1 MMNKQSQY
9 KLIDSQNWDTKNS
22 SIKFGQLY
30 GSSIG
35 LALAEDKMQ
44 TDVPSLVICPNS
56 ESAQVIAEEISYYN
70 QTDQIVE
77 VFPDLEILPYDLSS
91 PRRDVISKRSEILH
105 KLIKKEVNFLIVNAS
120 NLLWKLPPRDF
131 FNSVSQHI
139 EVGQS
144 FSIDEIK
151 EILKRSGFD
160 RVAVV
165 HDPGQYAVRGSIVDL
180 YSPSETHP
188 IRIDLG
194 DDHIDS
200 IRLFDNTSQLT
211 IKHISK
217 TWIIPASQF
226 PRDSKAIDFFKAN
239 MRNHFEGN
247 QMEWPLYNYIY
258 DDPENHGVY
267 SYLPLFYNTMSS
279 ILEFIDPSTRIF
291 LIDDFSSSLLSFEK
305 LINQRFNDYQL
316 DSQPIMHPNE
326 LFFNAKRVLD
336 DINQK
341 TPFTIQSEKFT
352 QTNKQRVIN
361 FGTQPL
367 LLETSDI
374 SLIID
379 KILQLIEKESI
390 SKVLISAPTKKK
402 QSLIKNY
409 FKSTSVSIGMTESWA
424 NFLNLKDGIYLTEKI
439 LGKGFLIKNQGLA
452 VIGEIDLFGQ
462 QTKRINKKYR
472 KQDPETIIENLKD
485 LQQGALVV
493 HRDYGIGKYDGLKK
507 LTIDDIESEFLCINY
522 AKGDLLQ
529 LPITQMEKV
538 SRYIGDSSDESLLSN
553 LGNDQWRKICKKAK
567 TKAQDMAA
575 ELLEL
580 YANRKLTPGKSQPI
594 NQQDYDAF
602 CSGFQFILTKD
613 QAKVIDQ
620 VLDDM
625 SSSSKMDRL
634 VCGDVGFGKTEV
646 ALRATFSAVMNGN
659 QVVLMVPTTLLAQ
672 QHYETFQER
681 FTEWP
686 INIELLSR
694 TQSPKKR
701 ETIINDLRLGQTD
714 IVIGTH
720 AVLSEK
726 ISYPTLGLIIVDEE
740 HRFGVRDKE
749 KLKKIRYGVDYLA
762 MTATPIPRTL
772 NMAIGEL
779 KDISMIATPPE
790 SRLPIKTYI
799 SRWEKNLIK
808 EAFQREINRGGQILF
823 VHNKIND
830 IENISEQLRNIFPDL
845 SIEIAHGQMRERKL
859 EQIMM
864 RFYNN
869 EFSVLL
875 ATTIIESGLDIPNA
889 NTIIINNANRFGLAQ
904 LHQLRG
910 RVGRSERQ
918 SYAYLLTPPKN
929 QISED
934 GLKRLEAIEAIEDL
948 GVGFIL
954 AMHDLEIRG
963 AGEILGDE
971 QSGQIQKIGFT
982 LYKDLLSEAVSSLKD
997 YGTPDES
1004 FFTTDINLN
1013 IPTLIPEDYMPDVHL
1028 RLIFYKRISSTD
1040 SDSQIK
1046 EIKHELMDRFGT
1058 VPEFTSNLLEVTK
1071 LKNKAN
1077 SIGIKRIKLNNQYGR
1092 IYFHSSTTIESD
1104 LLIQLIKENHDKF
1117 RLYPDQSLGFKGD
1130 FLVSIEKIKEI
1141 KELLNYLTSG
1151 QAPKSTH

>member
-1 MMNKQSQY
+1 MNKRSQIS
-9 KLIDSQNWDTKNS
+9 LINSQNWDTAS
-22 SIKFGQLY
+22 DSIKFGQLY

-35 LALAEDKMQ
+35 LALAENRMQ
-44 TDVPSLVICPNS
+44 TEVSSLVICPNS
-56 ESAQVIAEEISYYN
+56 EKAKIIADEISYFN
-70 QTDQIVE
+70 QTDQVVE
-77 VFPDLEILPYDLSS
+77 VFPDLEILPYDLSP
-91 PRRDVISKRSEILH
+91 PRRDIISKRSEILH
-105 KLIKKEVNFLIVNAS
+105 KLIKKEVNLLVLNAS
-120 NLLWKLPPRDF
+120 SLLWKLPPRDF
-131 FNSVSQHI
+131 FDSLSQQI
-139 EVGQS
+139 EVGES
-144 FSIDEIK
+144 LSINKIK

-165 HDPGQYAVRGSIVDL
+165 HDPGQYTVRGSIVDL
-180 YSPSETHP
+180 YSPSEIHP
-188 IRIDLG
+188 IRIDLD

-200 IRLFDNTSQLT
+200 IRLFDSASQLT
-211 IKHISK
+211 IKQIKS
-217 TWIIPASQF
+217 TWIIPANQF
-226 PRDSKAIDFFKAN
+226 PRDSKAIDLFKAN

-267 SYLPLFYNTMSS
+267 NYLPLFYNTMSS
-279 ILEFIDPSTRIF
+279 ILDFIDRSTRIF
-291 LIDDFSSSLLSFEK
+291 LIDDFSSSLLGFK
-305 LINQRFNDYQL
+305 HLIDQRFNDYQL
-316 DSQPIMHPNE
+316 DTQPIMQPNE
-326 LFFNAKRVLD
+326 LFFNAKKIINE
-336 DINQK
+336 INQK

-352 QTNKQRVIN
+352 STNKQQVIN
-361 FGTQPL
+361 FDTQPL

-379 KILQLIEKESI
+379 KILLLIEKESV

-409 FKSTSVSIGMTESWA
+409 FKSTSLSIDMAKNWTD
-424 NFLNLKDGIYLTEKI
+424 FLTQKDGIYLTEKI
-439 LGKGFLIKNQGLA
+439 LGKGFLIKSQGLA
-452 VIGEIDLFGQ
+452 VIGEIDLFGKL
-462 QTKRINKKYR
+462 TKKINKTYR

-485 LQQGALVV
+485 LQKGALVV
-493 HRDYGIGKYDGLKK
+493 HRDYGIGKYDGLKR
-507 LTIDDIESEFLCINY
+507 LLVDEIESEFLCINY

-553 LGNDQWRKICKKAK
+553 LGNNQWRKICKKAK
-567 TKAQDMAA
+567 AKAQDMAA
-575 ELLEL
+575 ELLEM
-580 YANRKLTPGKSQPI
+580 YANRKLTPGNSQPI
-594 NQQDYDAF
+594 NQQDYDVF
-602 CSGFQFILTKD
+602 CRGFQFILTGD

-625 SSSSKMDRL
+625 GSSRKMDRL

-646 ALRATFSAVMNGN
+646 ALRAAFSSVMNGN

-681 FTEWP
+681 FTDWP
-686 INIELLSR
+686 VNIELLSR
-694 TQSPKKR
+694 TQTLKKR
-701 ETIINDLRLGQTD
+701 DEIFETLRLGQTD

-720 AVLSEK
+720 AVLSER
-726 ISYPTLGLIIVDEE
+726 ISYPKLGLVIVDEE
-740 HRFGVRDKE
+740 HRFGVKDKE
-749 KLKKIRYGVDYLA
+749 RLKKIRYDVDYLA

-790 SRLPIKTYI
+790 SRLPIRTYI
-799 SRWEKNLIK
+799 SRWDRNLIK

-823 VHNKIND
+823 VHNKIAD
-830 IENISEQLRNIFPDL
+830 IENISEELKNIFPDL
-845 SIEIAHGQMRERKL
+845 SIEIAHGQMKEKRL

-869 EFSVLL
+869 KFSVLL

-929 QISED
+929 QITED

-982 LYKDLLSEAVSSLKD
+982 LYKDLLSEAVNSLKD
-997 YGTPDES
+997 FGTSDDP
-1004 FFTTDINLN
+1004 FFSTDINLN
-1013 IPTLIPEDYMPDVHL
+1013 LPTLIPEDYMPDVHL
-1028 RLIFYKRISSTD
+1028 RLIFYKRIASTD
-1040 SDSQIK
+1040 NDSQIK
-1046 EIKHELMDRFGT
+1046 EIKHELIDRFGAL
-1058 VPEFTSNLLEVTK
+1058 PEFTSNLLEVTK

-1077 SIGIKRIKLNNQYGR
+1077 LIGIERIKLNNQYGR
-1092 IYFHSSTTIESD
+1092 IYFHSSTPIESD
-1104 LLIQLIKENHDKF
+1104 LLIQLIKDNHDKF

-1130 FLVSIEKIKEI
+1130 FQVSIDKIKEI
-1141 KELLNYLTSG
+1141 QGLLKHLTSG

>member
-1 MMNKQSQY
+1 MNKRSQIS
-9 KLIDSQNWDTKNS
+9 LINSQNWDTAS
-22 SIKFGQLY
+22 DSIKFGQLY

-35 LALAEDKMQ
+35 LALAENRMQ
-44 TDVPSLVICPNS
+44 TEVSSLVICPNS
-56 ESAQVIAEEISYYN
+56 EKAKIIADEISYFN
-70 QTDQIVE
+70 QTDQVVE
-77 VFPDLEILPYDLSS
+77 VFPDLEILPYDLSP
-91 PRRDVISKRSEILH
+91 PRRDIISKRSEILH
-105 KLIKKEVNFLIVNAS
+105 KLIKKEVNLLVLNAS
-120 NLLWKLPPRDF
+120 SLLWKLPPRDF
-131 FNSVSQHI
+131 FDSLSQQI

-144 FSIDEIK
+144 LSINKIK

-165 HDPGQYAVRGSIVDL
+165 HDPGQYTVRGSIVDL
-180 YSPSETHP
+180 YSPSEIHP
-188 IRIDLG
+188 IRIDLD

-200 IRLFDNTSQLT
+200 IRLFDSASQLT
-211 IKHISK
+211 IKQIKS
-217 TWIIPASQF
+217 TWIIPANQF
-226 PRDSKAIDFFKAN
+226 PRDSKAIDLFKAN

-247 QMEWPLYNYIY
+247 QMEWPLYNCIY

-267 SYLPLFYNTMSS
+267 NYLPLFYNTMSS
-279 ILEFIDPSTRIF
+279 ILDFIDRSTRIF
-291 LIDDFSSSLLSFEK
+291 LIDDFSSSLLGFK
-305 LINQRFNDYQL
+305 HLIDQRFNDYQL
-316 DSQPIMHPNE
+316 DTQPIMQPNE
-326 LFFNAKRVLD
+326 LFFNAKKIINE
-336 DINQK
+336 INQK

-352 QTNKQRVIN
+352 STNKQQVIN
-361 FGTQPL
+361 FDTQPL

-379 KILQLIEKESI
+379 KILLLIEKESV

-409 FKSTSVSIGMTESWA
+409 FKSTSLSIDMAKNWTD
-424 NFLNLKDGIYLTEKI
+424 FLTQKDGIYLTEKI
-439 LGKGFLIKNQGLA
+439 LGKGFLIKSQGLA
-452 VIGEIDLFGQ
+452 VIGEIDLFGKL
-462 QTKRINKKYR
+462 TKKINKTYR

-485 LQQGALVV
+485 LQKGALVV
-493 HRDYGIGKYDGLKK
+493 HRDYGIGKYDGLKR
-507 LTIDDIESEFLCINY
+507 LLVDEIESEFLCINY

-553 LGNDQWRKICKKAK
+553 LGNNQWRKICKKAK
-567 TKAQDMAA
+567 AKAQDMAA
-575 ELLEL
+575 ELLEM
-580 YANRKLTPGKSQPI
+580 YANRKLTPGNSQPI
-594 NQQDYDAF
+594 NQQDYDVF
-602 CSGFQFILTKD
+602 CRGFQFILTGD

-625 SSSSKMDRL
+625 GSSRKMDRL

-646 ALRATFSAVMNGN
+646 ALRAAFSSVMNGN

-672 QHYETFQER
+672 QHYYTFQER
-681 FTEWP
+681 FTDWP
-686 INIELLSR
+686 VNIELLSR
-694 TQSPKKR
+694 TQTLKKR
-701 ETIINDLRLGQTD
+701 DEIFETLRLGQTD

-720 AVLSEK
+720 AVLSER
-726 ISYPTLGLIIVDEE
+726 ISYPKLGLVIVDEE
-740 HRFGVRDKE
+740 HRFGVKDKE
-749 KLKKIRYGVDYLA
+749 RLKKIRYDVDYLA

-790 SRLPIKTYI
+790 SRLPIRTYI
-799 SRWEKNLIK
+799 SRWDRNLIK

-823 VHNKIND
+823 VHNKIAD
-830 IENISEQLRNIFPDL
+830 IENISEELKNIFPDL
-845 SIEIAHGQMRERKL
+845 SIEIAHGQMKEKRL

-869 EFSVLL
+869 KFSVLL

-889 NTIIINNANRFGLAQ
+889 NTIIINHANRFGLAQ

-929 QISED
+929 QITED

-982 LYKDLLSEAVSSLKD
+982 LYKDLLSEAVNSLKD
-997 YGTPDES
+997 FRTSDDP
-1004 FFTTDINLN
+1004 FFSTDINLN
-1013 IPTLIPEDYMPDVHL
+1013 LPTLIPEDYMPDVHL
-1028 RLIFYKRISSTD
+1028 RLIFYKRIASTD
-1040 SDSQIK
+1040 NDSQIK
-1046 EIKHELMDRFGT
+1046 EIKHELIDRFGAL
-1058 VPEFTSNLLEVTK
+1058 PEFTSNLLEVTK

-1077 SIGIKRIKLNNQYGR
+1077 LIGIERIKLNNQYGR
-1092 IYFHSSTTIESD
+1092 IYFHSSTPIESD
-1104 LLIQLIKENHDKF
+1104 LLIQLIKDNHDKF

-1130 FLVSIEKIKEI
+1130 FQVSIDKIKEI
-1141 KELLNYLTSG
+1141 QGLLKHLTSG
-1151 QAPKSTH
+1151 QAPQSTH

>member
-1 MMNKQSQY
+1 MNKRSQIS
-9 KLIDSQNWDTKNS
+9 LINSQNWDTAS
-22 SIKFGQLY
+22 DSIKFGQLY

-35 LALAEDKMQ
+35 LALAENRMQ
-44 TDVPSLVICPNS
+44 TEVSSLVICPNS
-56 ESAQVIAEEISYYN
+56 EKAKIIADEISYFN
-70 QTDQIVE
+70 QTDQVVE
-77 VFPDLEILPYDLSS
+77 VFPDLEILPYDLSP
-91 PRRDVISKRSEILH
+91 PRRDIISKRSEILH
-105 KLIKKEVNFLIVNAS
+105 KLIKKEVNLLVLNAS
-120 NLLWKLPPRDF
+120 SLLWKLPPRDF
-131 FNSVSQHI
+131 FDSLSQQI

-144 FSIDEIK
+144 LSINKIK

-165 HDPGQYAVRGSIVDL
+165 HDPGQYTVRGSIVDL
-180 YSPSETHP
+180 YSPSEIHP
-188 IRIDLG
+188 IRIDLD

-200 IRLFDNTSQLT
+200 IRLFDSASQLT
-211 IKHISK
+211 IKQIKS
-217 TWIIPASQF
+217 TWIIPANQF
-226 PRDSKAIDFFKAN
+226 PRDSKAIDLFKAN

-267 SYLPLFYNTMSS
+267 NYLPLFYNTMSS
-279 ILEFIDPSTRIF
+279 ILDFIDRSTRIF
-291 LIDDFSSSLLSFEK
+291 LIDDFSSSLLGFK
-305 LINQRFNDYQL
+305 HLIDQRFNDYQL
-316 DSQPIMHPNE
+316 DTQPIMQPNE
-326 LFFNAKRVLD
+326 LFFNAKKIINE
-336 DINQK
+336 INQK

-352 QTNKQRVIN
+352 STNKQQVIN
-361 FGTQPL
+361 FDTQPL

-379 KILQLIEKESI
+379 KILLLIEKESV

-409 FKSTSVSIGMTESWA
+409 FKSTSLSINMAKNWTD
-424 NFLNLKDGIYLTEKI
+424 FLTQKDGIYLTEKI
-439 LGKGFLIKNQGLA
+439 LGKGFLIKSQGLA
-452 VIGEIDLFGQ
+452 VIGEIDLFGKL
-462 QTKRINKKYR
+462 TKKINKTYR

-485 LQQGALVV
+485 LQKRALVV
-493 HRDYGIGKYDGLKK
+493 HRDYGIGKYNGLKR
-507 LTIDDIESEFLCINY
+507 LLVDEIESEFLCINY

-553 LGNDQWRKICKKAK
+553 LGNNQWRKICKKAK
-567 TKAQDMAA
+567 AKAQDMAA
-575 ELLEL
+575 ELLEM
-580 YANRKLTPGKSQPI
+580 YANRKLTPGNSQPI
-594 NQQDYDAF
+594 NQQDYDVF
-602 CSGFQFILTKD
+602 CRGFQFILTGD

-625 SSSSKMDRL
+625 GSSRKMDRL

-646 ALRATFSAVMNGN
+646 ALRAAFSSVMNGN

-681 FTEWP
+681 FTDWP
-686 INIELLSR
+686 VNIELLSR
-694 TQSPKKR
+694 TQTLKKR
-701 ETIINDLRLGQTD
+701 DEIFETLRLGQTD

-720 AVLSEK
+720 AVLSER
-726 ISYPTLGLIIVDEE
+726 ISYPKLGLVIVDEE
-740 HRFGVRDKE
+740 HRFGVKDKE
-749 KLKKIRYGVDYLA
+749 RLKKIRYDVDYLA

-790 SRLPIKTYI
+790 SRLPIRTYI
-799 SRWEKNLIK
+799 SRWDRNLIK

-823 VHNKIND
+823 VHNKIAD
-830 IENISEQLRNIFPDL
+830 IENISEELKNIFPDL
-845 SIEIAHGQMRERKL
+845 SIEIAHGQMKEKRL

-869 EFSVLL
+869 KFSVLL

-929 QISED
+929 QITED

-982 LYKDLLSEAVSSLKD
+982 LYKDLLSEAVNSLKD
-997 YGTPDES
+997 FGTSDDP
-1004 FFTTDINLN
+1004 FFSTDINLN
-1013 IPTLIPEDYMPDVHL
+1013 LPTLIPEDYMPDVHL
-1028 RLIFYKRISSTD
+1028 RLIFYKRIASTD
-1040 SDSQIK
+1040 NDSQIK
-1046 EIKHELMDRFGT
+1046 EIKHELIDRFGAL
-1058 VPEFTSNLLEVTK
+1058 PEFTSNLLEVTK

-1077 SIGIKRIKLNNQYGR
+1077 LIGIERIKLNNQYGR
-1092 IYFHSSTTIESD
+1092 IYFHSSTPIESD
-1104 LLIQLIKENHDKF
+1104 LLIQLIKDNHDKF

-1130 FLVSIEKIKEI
+1130 FQVSIDKIKEI
-1141 KELLNYLTSG
+1141 QGLLKHLTSG
-1151 QAPKSTH
+1151 QAPQSTH

>member
-1 MMNKQSQY
+1 MNKRSQIS
-9 KLIDSQNWDTKNS
+9 LINSQNWDTAS
-22 SIKFGQLY
+22 DSIKFGQLY

-35 LALAEDKMQ
+35 LALAENRMQ
-44 TDVPSLVICPNS
+44 TEVSSLVICPNS
-56 ESAQVIAEEISYYN
+56 EKAKIIADEISYFN
-70 QTDQIVE
+70 QTDQVVE
-77 VFPDLEILPYDLSS
+77 VFPDLEILPYDLSP
-91 PRRDVISKRSEILH
+91 PRRDIISKRSEILH
-105 KLIKKEVNFLIVNAS
+105 KLIKKEVNLLVLNAS
-120 NLLWKLPPRDF
+120 SLLWKLPPRDF
-131 FNSVSQHI
+131 FDSLSQQI

-144 FSIDEIK
+144 LSINKIK

-165 HDPGQYAVRGSIVDL
+165 HDPGQYTVRGSIVDL
-180 YSPSETHP
+180 YSPSEIHP
-188 IRIDLG
+188 IRIDLD

-200 IRLFDNTSQLT
+200 IRLFDSASQLT
-211 IKHISK
+211 IKQIKS
-217 TWIIPASQF
+217 TWIIPANQF
-226 PRDSKAIDFFKAN
+226 PRDSKAIDLFKAN

-267 SYLPLFYNTMSS
+267 NYLPLFYNTMSS
-279 ILEFIDPSTRIF
+279 ILDFIDRSTRIF
-291 LIDDFSSSLLSFEK
+291 LIDDFSSSLLGFK
-305 LINQRFNDYQL
+305 HLIDQRFNDYQL
-316 DSQPIMHPNE
+316 DTQPIMQPNE
-326 LFFNAKRVLD
+326 LFFNAKKIINE
-336 DINQK
+336 INQK

-352 QTNKQRVIN
+352 STNKQQVIN
-361 FGTQPL
+361 FDTQPL

-379 KILQLIEKESI
+379 KILLLIEKESV

-409 FKSTSVSIGMTESWA
+409 FKSTSLSIDMAKNWTD
-424 NFLNLKDGIYLTEKI
+424 FLTQKDGIYLTEKI
-439 LGKGFLIKNQGLA
+439 LGKGFLIKSQGLA
-452 VIGEIDLFGQ
+452 VIGEIDLFGKL
-462 QTKRINKKYR
+462 TKKINKTYR

-485 LQQGALVV
+485 LQKGALVV
-493 HRDYGIGKYDGLKK
+493 HRDYGIGKYDGLKR
-507 LTIDDIESEFLCINY
+507 LLVDEIESEFLCINY

-553 LGNDQWRKICKKAK
+553 LGNNQWRKICKKAK
-567 TKAQDMAA
+567 AKAQDMAA
-575 ELLEL
+575 ELLEM
-580 YANRKLTPGKSQPI
+580 YANRKLTPGNSQPI
-594 NQQDYDAF
+594 NQQDYDVF
-602 CSGFQFILTKD
+602 CRGFQFILTGD

-625 SSSSKMDRL
+625 GSSRKMDRL

-646 ALRATFSAVMNGN
+646 ALRAAFSSVMNGN

-681 FTEWP
+681 FTDWP
-686 INIELLSR
+686 VNIELLSR
-694 TQSPKKR
+694 TQTLKKR
-701 ETIINDLRLGQTD
+701 DEIFETLRLGQTD

-720 AVLSEK
+720 AVLSER
-726 ISYPTLGLIIVDEE
+726 ISYPKLGLVIVDEE
-740 HRFGVRDKE
+740 HRFGVKDKE
-749 KLKKIRYGVDYLA
+749 RLKKIRYDVDYLA

-790 SRLPIKTYI
+790 SRLPIRTYI
-799 SRWEKNLIK
+799 SRWDRNLIK

-823 VHNKIND
+823 VHNKIAD
-830 IENISEQLRNIFPDL
+830 IENISEELKNIFPDL
-845 SIEIAHGQMRERKL
+845 SIEVAHGQMKEKRL

-869 EFSVLL
+869 KFSVLL

-929 QISED
+929 QITED

-982 LYKDLLSEAVSSLKD
+982 LYKDLLSEAVNSLKD
-997 YGTPDES
+997 FGTSDDP
-1004 FFTTDINLN
+1004 FFSTDINLN
-1013 IPTLIPEDYMPDVHL
+1013 LPTLIPEDYMPDVHL
-1028 RLIFYKRISSTD
+1028 RLIFYKRIASTD
-1040 SDSQIK
+1040 NDSQIK
-1046 EIKHELMDRFGT
+1046 EIKHELIDRFGAL
-1058 VPEFTSNLLEVTK
+1058 PEFTSNLLEVTK

-1077 SIGIKRIKLNNQYGR
+1077 LIGIERIKLNNQYGR
-1092 IYFHSSTTIESD
+1092 IYFHSSTPIESD
-1104 LLIQLIKENHDKF
+1104 LLIQLIKDNHDKF

-1130 FLVSIEKIKEI
+1130 FQVSIDKIKEI
-1141 KELLNYLTSG
+1141 QGLLKHLTSG
-1151 QAPKSTH
+1151 QAPQSTH

>member
-1 MMNKQSQY
+1 MNKRSQIS
-9 KLIDSQNWDTKNS
+9 LINSQNWDTAS
-22 SIKFGQLY
+22 DSIKFGQLY

-35 LALAEDKMQ
+35 LALAENRMQ
-44 TDVPSLVICPNS
+44 TEVSSLVICPNS
-56 ESAQVIAEEISYYN
+56 EKAKIIADEISYFN
-70 QTDQIVE
+70 QTDQVVE
-77 VFPDLEILPYDLSS
+77 VFPDLEILPYDLSP
-91 PRRDVISKRSEILH
+91 PRRDIISKRSEILH
-105 KLIKKEVNFLIVNAS
+105 KLIKKEVNLLVLNAS
-120 NLLWKLPPRDF
+120 SLLWKLPPRDF
-131 FNSVSQHI
+131 FDSLSQQI

-144 FSIDEIK
+144 LSINKIK
-151 EILKRSGFD
+151 EILKRSGFE

-165 HDPGQYAVRGSIVDL
+165 HDPGQYTVRGSIVDL
-180 YSPSETHP
+180 YSPSEIHP
-188 IRIDLG
+188 IRIDLD

-200 IRLFDNTSQLT
+200 IRLFDSASQLT
-211 IKHISK
+211 IKQIKS
-217 TWIIPASQF
+217 TWIIPANQF
-226 PRDSKAIDFFKAN
+226 PRDSKAIDLFKAN

-267 SYLPLFYNTMSS
+267 NYLPLFYNTMSS
-279 ILEFIDPSTRIF
+279 ILDFIDRSTRIF
-291 LIDDFSSSLLSFEK
+291 LIDDFSSSLLGFK
-305 LINQRFNDYQL
+305 HLIDQRFNDYQL
-316 DSQPIMHPNE
+316 DTQPIMQPNE
-326 LFFNAKRVLD
+326 LFFNAKKIINE
-336 DINQK
+336 INQK

-352 QTNKQRVIN
+352 STNKQQVIN
-361 FGTQPL
+361 FDTQPL

-379 KILQLIEKESI
+379 KILLLIEKESV

-402 QSLIKNY
+402 QSLIRNY
-409 FKSTSVSIGMTESWA
+409 FKSTSLSIDMAKNWTD
-424 NFLNLKDGIYLTEKI
+424 FLTQKDGIYLTEKI
-439 LGKGFLIKNQGLA
+439 LGKGFLIKSQGLA
-452 VIGEIDLFGQ
+452 VIGEIDLFGKL
-462 QTKRINKKYR
+462 TKKINKTYR

-485 LQQGALVV
+485 LQKGALVV
-493 HRDYGIGKYDGLKK
+493 HRDYGIGKYDGLKR
-507 LTIDDIESEFLCINY
+507 LLVDEIESEFLCINY

-553 LGNDQWRKICKKAK
+553 LGNNQWRKICKKAK
-567 TKAQDMAA
+567 AKAQDMAA
-575 ELLEL
+575 ELLEM
-580 YANRKLTPGKSQPI
+580 YANRKLTPGNSQPI
-594 NQQDYDAF
+594 NQQDYDIF
-602 CSGFQFILTKD
+602 CRGFQFILTGD

-625 SSSSKMDRL
+625 GSSRKMDRL

-646 ALRATFSAVMNGN
+646 ALRAAFSSVMNGN

-681 FTEWP
+681 FTDWP
-686 INIELLSR
+686 VNIELLSR
-694 TQSPKKR
+694 TQTLKKR
-701 ETIINDLRLGQTD
+701 DEIFETLRLGQTD

-720 AVLSEK
+720 AVLSER
-726 ISYPTLGLIIVDEE
+726 ISYPKLGLVIVDEE
-740 HRFGVRDKE
+740 HRFGVKDKE
-749 KLKKIRYGVDYLA
+749 RLKKIRYDVDYLA

-790 SRLPIKTYI
+790 SRLPIRTYI
-799 SRWEKNLIK
+799 SRWDRNLIK

-823 VHNKIND
+823 VHNKIAD
-830 IENISEQLRNIFPDL
+830 IENISEELKNIFPDL
-845 SIEIAHGQMRERKL
+845 SIEIAHGQMKEKRL

-869 EFSVLL
+869 KFSVLL

-929 QISED
+929 QITED

-982 LYKDLLSEAVSSLKD
+982 LYKDLLSEAVNSLKD
-997 YGTPDES
+997 FGTSDDP
-1004 FFTTDINLN
+1004 FFSTDINLN
-1013 IPTLIPEDYMPDVHL
+1013 LPTLIPEDYMPDVHL
-1028 RLIFYKRISSTD
+1028 RLIFYKRIASTD
-1040 SDSQIK
+1040 NDSQIK
-1046 EIKHELMDRFGT
+1046 EIKHELIDRFGAL
-1058 VPEFTSNLLEVTK
+1058 PEFTSNLLEVTK

-1077 SIGIKRIKLNNQYGR
+1077 LIGIERIKLNNQYGR
-1092 IYFHSSTTIESD
+1092 IYFHSSTPIESD
-1104 LLIQLIKENHDKF
+1104 LLIQLIKDNHDKF

-1130 FLVSIEKIKEI
+1130 FQVSIDKIKEI
-1141 KELLNYLTSG
+1141 QGLLKHLTSG
-1151 QAPKSTH
+1151 QAPQSTH

>member
-1 MMNKQSQY
+1 MNKRSQIS
-9 KLIDSQNWDTKNS
+9 LINSQNWDTAS
-22 SIKFGQLY
+22 DSIKFGQLY

-35 LALAEDKMQ
+35 LALAENRMQ
-44 TDVPSLVICPNS
+44 TEVSSLVICPNS
-56 ESAQVIAEEISYYN
+56 EKAKIIADEISYFN
-70 QTDQIVE
+70 QTDQVVE
-77 VFPDLEILPYDLSS
+77 VFPDLEILPYDLSP
-91 PRRDVISKRSEILH
+91 PRRDIISKRSEILH
-105 KLIKKEVNFLIVNAS
+105 KLIKKEVNLLVLNAS
-120 NLLWKLPPRDF
+120 SLLWKLPPRDF
-131 FNSVSQHI
+131 FDSLSQQI
-139 EVGQS
+139 EVGES
-144 FSIDEIK
+144 LSINKIK

-165 HDPGQYAVRGSIVDL
+165 HDPGQYTVRGSIVDL
-180 YSPSETHP
+180 YSPSEIHP
-188 IRIDLG
+188 IRIDLD

-200 IRLFDNTSQLT
+200 IRLFDSASQLT
-211 IKHISK
+211 IKQIKS
-217 TWIIPASQF
+217 TWIIPANQF
-226 PRDSKAIDFFKAN
+226 PRDSKAIDLFKAN

-267 SYLPLFYNTMSS
+267 NYLPLFYNTMSS
-279 ILEFIDPSTRIF
+279 ILDFIDRSTRIF
-291 LIDDFSSSLLSFEK
+291 LIDDFSSSLLGFK
-305 LINQRFNDYQL
+305 HLIDQRFNDYQL
-316 DSQPIMHPNE
+316 DTQPIMQPNE
-326 LFFNAKRVLD
+326 LFFNAKKIINE
-336 DINQK
+336 INQK

-352 QTNKQRVIN
+352 STNKQQVIN
-361 FGTQPL
+361 FDTQPL

-379 KILQLIEKESI
+379 KILLLIEKESV

-402 QSLIKNY
+402 QSLIRNY
-409 FKSTSVSIGMTESWA
+409 FKSTSLSIDMAKNWTD
-424 NFLNLKDGIYLTEKI
+424 FLTQKDGIYLTEKI
-439 LGKGFLIKNQGLA
+439 LGKGFLIKSQGLA
-452 VIGEIDLFGQ
+452 VIGEVDLFGKL
-462 QTKRINKKYR
+462 TKKINKTYR

-485 LQQGALVV
+485 LQKGALVV
-493 HRDYGIGKYDGLKK
+493 HRDYGIGKYDGLKR
-507 LTIDDIESEFLCINY
+507 LLVDEIESEFLCINY

-553 LGNDQWRKICKKAK
+553 LGNNQWRKICKKAK
-567 TKAQDMAA
+567 AKAQDMAA
-575 ELLEL
+575 ELLEM
-580 YANRKLTPGKSQPI
+580 YANRKLTPGNSQPI
-594 NQQDYDAF
+594 NQQDYDIF
-602 CSGFQFILTKD
+602 CRGFQFILTGD

-625 SSSSKMDRL
+625 GSSRKMDRL

-646 ALRATFSAVMNGN
+646 ALRAAFSSVMNGN

-681 FTEWP
+681 FTDWP
-686 INIELLSR
+686 VNIELLSR
-694 TQSPKKR
+694 TQTLKKR
-701 ETIINDLRLGQTD
+701 DEIFETLRLGQTD

-720 AVLSEK
+720 AVLSER
-726 ISYPTLGLIIVDEE
+726 ISYPKLGLVIVDEE
-740 HRFGVRDKE
+740 HRFGVKDKE
-749 KLKKIRYGVDYLA
+749 RLKKIRYDVDYLA

-790 SRLPIKTYI
+790 SRLPIRTYI
-799 SRWEKNLIK
+799 SRWDRNLIK

-823 VHNKIND
+823 VHNKIAD
-830 IENISEQLRNIFPDL
+830 IENISEELKNIFPDL
-845 SIEIAHGQMRERKL
+845 SIEIAHGQMKEKRL

-869 EFSVLL
+869 KFSVLL

-889 NTIIINNANRFGLAQ
+889 NTIIINHANRFGLAQ

-929 QISED
+929 QITED

-982 LYKDLLSEAVSSLKD
+982 LYKDLLSEAVNSLKD
-997 YGTPDES
+997 FGTSDDP
-1004 FFTTDINLN
+1004 FFSTDINLN
-1013 IPTLIPEDYMPDVHL
+1013 LPTLIPEDYMPDVHL
-1028 RLIFYKRISSTD
+1028 RLIFYKRIASTD
-1040 SDSQIK
+1040 NDSQIK
-1046 EIKHELMDRFGT
+1046 EIKHELIDRFGAL
-1058 VPEFTSNLLEVTK
+1058 PEFTSNLLEVTK

-1077 SIGIKRIKLNNQYGR
+1077 LIGIERIKLNNQYGR
-1092 IYFHSSTTIESD
+1092 IYFHSSTPIESD
-1104 LLIQLIKENHDKF
+1104 LLIQLIKDNHDKF

-1130 FLVSIEKIKEI
+1130 FQVSIDKIKEI
-1141 KELLNYLTSG
+1141 QGLLKHLTSG
-1151 QAPKSTH
+1151 QAPQSTH

>member
-1 MMNKQSQY
+1 
-9 KLIDSQNWDTKNS
+9 
-22 SIKFGQLY
+22 
-30 GSSIG
+30 
-35 LALAEDKMQ
+35 
-44 TDVPSLVICPNS
+44 
-56 ESAQVIAEEISYYN
+56 
-70 QTDQIVE
+70 
-77 VFPDLEILPYDLSS
+77 
-91 PRRDVISKRSEILH
+91 
-105 KLIKKEVNFLIVNAS
+105 
-120 NLLWKLPPRDF
+120 
-131 FNSVSQHI
+131 
-139 EVGQS
+139 
-144 FSIDEIK
+144 
-151 EILKRSGFD
+151 
-160 RVAVV
+160 
-165 HDPGQYAVRGSIVDL
+165 
-180 YSPSETHP
+180 
-188 IRIDLG
+188 
-194 DDHIDS
+194 
-200 IRLFDNTSQLT
+200 
-211 IKHISK
+211 
-217 TWIIPASQF
+217 
-226 PRDSKAIDFFKAN
+226 
-239 MRNHFEGN
+239 
-247 QMEWPLYNYIY
+247 
-258 DDPENHGVY
+258 
-267 SYLPLFYNTMSS
+267 
-279 ILEFIDPSTRIF
+279 
-291 LIDDFSSSLLSFEK
+291 
-305 LINQRFNDYQL
+305 
-316 DSQPIMHPNE
+316 
-326 LFFNAKRVLD
+326 
-336 DINQK
+336 
-341 TPFTIQSEKFT
+341 
-352 QTNKQRVIN
+352 
-361 FGTQPL
+361 
-367 LLETSDI
+367 
-374 SLIID
+374 
-379 KILQLIEKESI
+379 
-390 SKVLISAPTKKK
+390 
-402 QSLIKNY
+402 
-409 FKSTSVSIGMTESWA
+409 
-424 NFLNLKDGIYLTEKI
+424 
-439 LGKGFLIKNQGLA
+439 
-452 VIGEIDLFGQ
+452 
-462 QTKRINKKYR
+462 
-472 KQDPETIIENLKD
+472 
-485 LQQGALVV
+485 
-493 HRDYGIGKYDGLKK
+493 
-507 LTIDDIESEFLCINY
+507 
-522 AKGDLLQ
+522 
-529 LPITQMEKV
+529 
-538 SRYIGDSSDESLLSN
+538 
-553 LGNDQWRKICKKAK
+553 
-567 TKAQDMAA
+567 
-575 ELLEL
+575 
-580 YANRKLTPGKSQPI
+580 
-594 NQQDYDAF
+594 
-602 CSGFQFILTKD
+602 
-613 QAKVIDQ
+613 
-620 VLDDM
+620 
-625 SSSSKMDRL
+625 
-634 VCGDVGFGKTEV
+634 
-646 ALRATFSAVMNGN
+646 
-659 QVVLMVPTTLLAQ
+659 
-672 QHYETFQER
+672 
-681 FTEWP
+681 
-686 INIELLSR
+686 
-694 TQSPKKR
+694 
-701 ETIINDLRLGQTD
+701 
-714 IVIGTH
+714 
-720 AVLSEK
+720 
-726 ISYPTLGLIIVDEE
+726 
-740 HRFGVRDKE
+740 
-749 KLKKIRYGVDYLA
+749 
-762 MTATPIPRTL
+762 
-772 NMAIGEL
+772 
-779 KDISMIATPPE
+779 MIATPPE

>member
-1 MMNKQSQY
+1 MNKRSQIS
-9 KLIDSQNWDTKNS
+9 LINSQNWDTAS
-22 SIKFGQLY
+22 DSIKFGQLY

-35 LALAEDKMQ
+35 LALAENRMQ
-44 TDVPSLVICPNS
+44 TEVSSLVICPNS
-56 ESAQVIAEEISYYN
+56 EKAKIIADEISYFN
-70 QTDQIVE
+70 QTDQVVE
-77 VFPDLEILPYDLSS
+77 VFPDLEILPYDLSP
-91 PRRDVISKRSEILH
+91 PRRDIISKRSEILH
-105 KLIKKEVNFLIVNAS
+105 KLIKKEVNLLVLNAS
-120 NLLWKLPPRDF
+120 SLLWKLPPRDF
-131 FNSVSQHI
+131 FDSLSQQI

-144 FSIDEIK
+144 LSINKIK
-151 EILKRSGFD
+151 EILKRSGFE

-165 HDPGQYAVRGSIVDL
+165 HDPGQYTVRGSIVDL
-180 YSPSETHP
+180 YSPSEIHP
-188 IRIDLG
+188 IRIDLD

-200 IRLFDNTSQLT
+200 IRLFDSASQLT
-211 IKHISK
+211 IKQIKS
-217 TWIIPASQF
+217 TWIIPANQF
-226 PRDSKAIDFFKAN
+226 PRDSKAIDLFKAN

-267 SYLPLFYNTMSS
+267 NYLPLFYNTMSS
-279 ILEFIDPSTRIF
+279 ILDFIDRSTRIF
-291 LIDDFSSSLLSFEK
+291 LIDDFSSSLLGFK
-305 LINQRFNDYQL
+305 HLIDQRFNDYQL
-316 DSQPIMHPNE
+316 DTQPIMQPNE
-326 LFFNAKRVLD
+326 LFFNAKKIINE
-336 DINQK
+336 INQK

-352 QTNKQRVIN
+352 GTNKQQVIN
-361 FGTQPL
+361 FDTQPL

-379 KILQLIEKESI
+379 KILLLIEKESV

-409 FKSTSVSIGMTESWA
+409 FKSTSLSINMVKNWTD
-424 NFLNLKDGIYLTEKI
+424 FLTQKDGIYLTEKI
-439 LGKGFLIKNQGLA
+439 LGKGFLIKSQGLA
-452 VIGEIDLFGQ
+452 VIGEIDLFGKL
-462 QTKRINKKYR
+462 TKKINKTYR

-485 LQQGALVV
+485 LQKGALVV
-493 HRDYGIGKYDGLKK
+493 HRDYGIGKYDGLKR
-507 LTIDDIESEFLCINY
+507 LLVDEIESEFLCINY

-553 LGNDQWRKICKKAK
+553 LGNNQWRKICKKAK
-567 TKAQDMAA
+567 AKAQDMAA
-575 ELLEL
+575 ELLEM
-580 YANRKLTPGKSQPI
+580 YANRKLTPGNSQPI
-594 NQQDYDAF
+594 NQQDYDIF
-602 CSGFQFILTKD
+602 CRGFQFILTGD

-625 SSSSKMDRL
+625 GSSRKMDRL

-646 ALRATFSAVMNGN
+646 ALRAAFSSVMNGN

-681 FTEWP
+681 FTDWP
-686 INIELLSR
+686 VNIELLSR
-694 TQSPKKR
+694 TQTLKKR
-701 ETIINDLRLGQTD
+701 DEIFETLRLGQTD

-720 AVLSEK
+720 AVLSER
-726 ISYPTLGLIIVDEE
+726 ISYPKLGLVIVDEE
-740 HRFGVRDKE
+740 HRFGVKDKE
-749 KLKKIRYGVDYLA
+749 RLKKIRYDVDYLA

-790 SRLPIKTYI
+790 SRLPIRTYI
-799 SRWEKNLIK
+799 SRWDRNLIK

-823 VHNKIND
+823 VHNKIAD
-830 IENISEQLRNIFPDL
+830 IENISEELKNIFPDL
-845 SIEIAHGQMRERKL
+845 SIEIAHGQMKEKRL

-869 EFSVLL
+869 KFSVLL

-929 QISED
+929 QITED

-982 LYKDLLSEAVSSLKD
+982 LYKDLLSEAVNSLKD
-997 YGTPDES
+997 FGTSDDP
-1004 FFTTDINLN
+1004 FFSTDINLN
-1013 IPTLIPEDYMPDVHL
+1013 LPTLIPEDYMPDVHL
-1028 RLIFYKRISSTD
+1028 RLIFYKRIASTD
-1040 SDSQIK
+1040 NDSQIK
-1046 EIKHELMDRFGT
+1046 EIKHELIDRFGAL
-1058 VPEFTSNLLEVTK
+1058 PEFTSNLLEVTK

-1077 SIGIKRIKLNNQYGR
+1077 LIGIERIKLNNQYGR
-1092 IYFHSSTTIESD
+1092 IYFHSSTPIESD
-1104 LLIQLIKENHDKF
+1104 LLIQLIKDNHDKF

-1130 FLVSIEKIKEI
+1130 FQVSIDKIKEI
-1141 KELLNYLTSG
+1141 QGLLKHLTSG
-1151 QAPKSTH
+1151 QAPQSTH

>member
-1 MMNKQSQY
+1 MNKRSQIS
-9 KLIDSQNWDTKNS
+9 LINSQNWDTAS
-22 SIKFGQLY
+22 DSIKFGQLY

-35 LALAEDKMQ
+35 LALAENRMQ
-44 TDVPSLVICPNS
+44 TEVSSLVICPNS
-56 ESAQVIAEEISYYN
+56 EKAKKIADEISYFN
-70 QTDQIVE
+70 QTDQVIE
-77 VFPDLEILPYDLSS
+77 VFPDLEILPYDLSP
-91 PRRDVISKRSEILH
+91 PRRDIISKRSEILH
-105 KLIKKEVNFLIVNAS
+105 KLIKKEVNLLVLNAS
-120 NLLWKLPPRDF
+120 SLLWKLPPRDF
-131 FNSVSQHI
+131 FDSLSQQI

-144 FSIDEIK
+144 LSINKIK
-151 EILKRSGFD
+151 EILKRSGFE

-165 HDPGQYAVRGSIVDL
+165 HDPGQYTVRGSIVDL
-180 YSPSETHP
+180 YSPSEIHP
-188 IRIDLG
+188 IRIDLD

-200 IRLFDNTSQLT
+200 IRLFDSASQLT
-211 IKHISK
+211 IKQIKS
-217 TWIIPASQF
+217 TWIIPANQF
-226 PRDSKAIDFFKAN
+226 PRDSKAIDLFKAN

-267 SYLPLFYNTMSS
+267 NYLPLFYNTMSS
-279 ILEFIDPSTRIF
+279 ILDFIDRSTRIF
-291 LIDDFSSSLLSFEK
+291 LIDDFSSSLLGFK
-305 LINQRFNDYQL
+305 HLIDQRFNDYQL
-316 DSQPIMHPNE
+316 DTQPIMQPNE
-326 LFFNAKRVLD
+326 LFFNAKKIINE
-336 DINQK
+336 INQK

-352 QTNKQRVIN
+352 STNKQQVIN
-361 FGTQPL
+361 FDTQPL

-379 KILQLIEKESI
+379 KILLLIEKESV

-402 QSLIKNY
+402 QSLIRNY
-409 FKSTSVSIGMTESWA
+409 FKSTSLSIDMAKNWTD
-424 NFLNLKDGIYLTEKI
+424 FLTQKDGIYLTEKI
-439 LGKGFLIKNQGLA
+439 LGKGFLIKSQGLA
-452 VIGEIDLFGQ
+452 VIGEIDLFGKL
-462 QTKRINKKYR
+462 TKKINKTYR

-485 LQQGALVV
+485 LQKGALVV
-493 HRDYGIGKYDGLKK
+493 HRDYGIGKYDGLKR
-507 LTIDDIESEFLCINY
+507 LLVDEIESEFLCINY

-553 LGNDQWRKICKKAK
+553 LGNNQWRKICKKAK
-567 TKAQDMAA
+567 AKAQDMAA
-575 ELLEL
+575 ELLEM
-580 YANRKLTPGKSQPI
+580 YANRKLTPGNSQPI
-594 NQQDYDAF
+594 NQQDYDIF
-602 CSGFQFILTKD
+602 CRGFQFILTGD

-625 SSSSKMDRL
+625 GSSRKMDRL

-646 ALRATFSAVMNGN
+646 ALRAAFSSVMNGN

-681 FTEWP
+681 FTDWP
-686 INIELLSR
+686 VNIELLSR
-694 TQSPKKR
+694 TQTLKKR
-701 ETIINDLRLGQTD
+701 DEIFETLRLGQTD

-720 AVLSEK
+720 AVLSER
-726 ISYPTLGLIIVDEE
+726 ISYPKLGLVIVDEE
-740 HRFGVRDKE
+740 HRFGVKDKE
-749 KLKKIRYGVDYLA
+749 RLKKIRYDVDYLA

-790 SRLPIKTYI
+790 SRLPIRTYI
-799 SRWEKNLIK
+799 SRWDRNLIK

-823 VHNKIND
+823 VHNKIAD
-830 IENISEQLRNIFPDL
+830 IENISEELKNIFPDL
-845 SIEIAHGQMRERKL
+845 SIEIAHGQMKEKRL

-869 EFSVLL
+869 KFSVLL

-929 QISED
+929 QITED

-982 LYKDLLSEAVSSLKD
+982 LYKDLLSEAVNSLKD
-997 YGTPDES
+997 FGTSDDP
-1004 FFTTDINLN
+1004 FFSTDINLN
-1013 IPTLIPEDYMPDVHL
+1013 LPTLIPEDYMPDVHL
-1028 RLIFYKRISSTD
+1028 RLIFYKRIASTD
-1040 SDSQIK
+1040 NDSQIK
-1046 EIKHELMDRFGT
+1046 EIKHELIDRFGAL
-1058 VPEFTSNLLEVTK
+1058 PEFTSNLLEVTK

-1077 SIGIKRIKLNNQYGR
+1077 LIGIERIKLNNQYGR
-1092 IYFHSSTTIESD
+1092 IYFHSSTPIESD
-1104 LLIQLIKENHDKF
+1104 LLIQLIKDNHDKF

-1130 FLVSIEKIKEI
+1130 FQVSIDKIKEI
-1141 KELLNYLTSG
+1141 QGLLKHLTSG

>member
-1 MMNKQSQY
+1 MNKRSQIS
-9 KLIDSQNWDTKNS
+9 LINSQNWDTAS
-22 SIKFGQLY
+22 DSIKFGQLY

-35 LALAEDKMQ
+35 LALAENRMQ
-44 TDVPSLVICPNS
+44 TEVSSLVICPNS
-56 ESAQVIAEEISYYN
+56 EKAKIIADEISYFN
-70 QTDQIVE
+70 QTDQVVE
-77 VFPDLEILPYDLSS
+77 VFPDLEILPYDLSP
-91 PRRDVISKRSEILH
+91 PRRDIISKRSEILH
-105 KLIKKEVNFLIVNAS
+105 KLIKKEVNLLVLNAS
-120 NLLWKLPPRDF
+120 SLLWKLPPRDF
-131 FNSVSQHI
+131 FDSLSQQI
-139 EVGQS
+139 EVGES
-144 FSIDEIK
+144 LSINKIK

-165 HDPGQYAVRGSIVDL
+165 HDPGQYTVRGSIVDL
-180 YSPSETHP
+180 YSPSEIHP
-188 IRIDLG
+188 IRIDLD

-200 IRLFDNTSQLT
+200 IRLFDSASQLT
-211 IKHISK
+211 IKQIKS
-217 TWIIPASQF
+217 TWIIPANQF
-226 PRDSKAIDFFKAN
+226 PRDSKAIDLFKAN

-267 SYLPLFYNTMSS
+267 NYLPLFYNTMSS
-279 ILEFIDPSTRIF
+279 ILDFIDRSTRIF
-291 LIDDFSSSLLSFEK
+291 LIDDFSSSLLGFK
-305 LINQRFNDYQL
+305 HLIDQRFNDYQL
-316 DSQPIMHPNE
+316 DTQPIMQPNE
-326 LFFNAKRVLD
+326 LFFNAKKIINE
-336 DINQK
+336 INQK

-352 QTNKQRVIN
+352 STNKQQVIN
-361 FGTQPL
+361 FDTQPL

-379 KILQLIEKESI
+379 KILLLIEKESV

-409 FKSTSVSIGMTESWA
+409 FKSTSLSIDMAKNWTD
-424 NFLNLKDGIYLTEKI
+424 FLTQKDGIYLTEKI
-439 LGKGFLIKNQGLA
+439 LGKGFLIKSQGLA
-452 VIGEIDLFGQ
+452 VIGEIDLFGKL
-462 QTKRINKKYR
+462 TKKINKTYR

-485 LQQGALVV
+485 LQKGALVV
-493 HRDYGIGKYDGLKK
+493 HRDYGIGKYDGLKR
-507 LTIDDIESEFLCINY
+507 LLVDEIESEFLCINY

-553 LGNDQWRKICKKAK
+553 LGNNQWRKICKKAK
-567 TKAQDMAA
+567 AKAQDMAA
-575 ELLEL
+575 ELLEM
-580 YANRKLTPGKSQPI
+580 YANRKLTPGNSQPI
-594 NQQDYDAF
+594 NQQDYDIF
-602 CSGFQFILTKD
+602 CRGFQFILTGD

-625 SSSSKMDRL
+625 GSSRKMDRL

-646 ALRATFSAVMNGN
+646 ALRAAFSSVMNGN

-681 FTEWP
+681 FTDWP
-686 INIELLSR
+686 VNIELLSR
-694 TQSPKKR
+694 TQTLKKR
-701 ETIINDLRLGQTD
+701 DEIFETLRLGQTD

-720 AVLSEK
+720 AVLSER
-726 ISYPTLGLIIVDEE
+726 ISYPKLGLVIVDEE
-740 HRFGVRDKE
+740 HRFGVKDKE
-749 KLKKIRYGVDYLA
+749 RLKKIRYDVDYLA

-790 SRLPIKTYI
+790 SRLPIRTYI
-799 SRWEKNLIK
+799 SRWDRNLIK

-823 VHNKIND
+823 VHNKIAD
-830 IENISEQLRNIFPDL
+830 IENISEELKNIFPDL
-845 SIEIAHGQMRERKL
+845 SIEIAHGQMKEKRL

-869 EFSVLL
+869 KFSVLL

-889 NTIIINNANRFGLAQ
+889 NTIIINHANRFGLAQ

-929 QISED
+929 QITED

-982 LYKDLLSEAVSSLKD
+982 LYKDLLSEAVNSLKD
-997 YGTPDES
+997 FGTSDDP
-1004 FFTTDINLN
+1004 FFSTDINLN
-1013 IPTLIPEDYMPDVHL
+1013 LPTLIPEDYMPDVHL
-1028 RLIFYKRISSTD
+1028 RLIFYKRIASTD
-1040 SDSQIK
+1040 NDSQIK
-1046 EIKHELMDRFGT
+1046 EIKHELIDRFGAL
-1058 VPEFTSNLLEVTK
+1058 PEFTSNLLEVTK

-1077 SIGIKRIKLNNQYGR
+1077 LIGIERIKLNNQYGR
-1092 IYFHSSTTIESD
+1092 IYFHSSTPIESD
-1104 LLIQLIKENHDKF
+1104 LLIQLIKDNHDKF

-1130 FLVSIEKIKEI
+1130 FQVSIDKIKEI
-1141 KELLNYLTSG
+1141 QGLLKHLTSG

>member
-1 MMNKQSQY
+1 MNKRSQIS
-9 KLIDSQNWDTKNS
+9 LINSQNWDTAS
-22 SIKFGQLY
+22 DSIKFGQLY

-35 LALAEDKMQ
+35 LALAENRMQ
-44 TDVPSLVICPNS
+44 TEVSSLVICPNS
-56 ESAQVIAEEISYYN
+56 EKAKIIADEISYFN
-70 QTDQIVE
+70 QTDQVVE
-77 VFPDLEILPYDLSS
+77 VFPDLEILPYDLSP
-91 PRRDVISKRSEILH
+91 PRRDIISKRSEILH
-105 KLIKKEVNFLIVNAS
+105 KLIKKEVNLLVLNAS
-120 NLLWKLPPRDF
+120 SLLWKLPPRDF
-131 FNSVSQHI
+131 FDSLSQQI

-144 FSIDEIK
+144 LSINKIK

-165 HDPGQYAVRGSIVDL
+165 HDPGQYTVRGSIVDL
-180 YSPSETHP
+180 YSPSEIHP
-188 IRIDLG
+188 IRIDLD

-200 IRLFDNTSQLT
+200 IRLFDSASQLT
-211 IKHISK
+211 IKQIKS
-217 TWIIPASQF
+217 TWIIPANQF
-226 PRDSKAIDFFKAN
+226 PRDSKAIDLFKAN

-267 SYLPLFYNTMSS
+267 NYLPLFYNTMSS
-279 ILEFIDPSTRIF
+279 ILDFIDRSTRIF
-291 LIDDFSSSLLSFEK
+291 LIDDFSSSLLGFK
-305 LINQRFNDYQL
+305 HLIDQRFNDYQL
-316 DSQPIMHPNE
+316 DTQPIMQPNE
-326 LFFNAKRVLD
+326 LFFNAKKIINE
-336 DINQK
+336 INQK

-352 QTNKQRVIN
+352 STNKQQVIN
-361 FGTQPL
+361 FDTQPL

-379 KILQLIEKESI
+379 KILLLIEKESI

-409 FKSTSVSIGMTESWA
+409 FKSTSLSIDMAKNWTD
-424 NFLNLKDGIYLTEKI
+424 FLTQKDGIYLTEKI
-439 LGKGFLIKNQGLA
+439 LGKGFLIKSQGLA
-452 VIGEIDLFGQ
+452 VIGEIDLFGKL
-462 QTKRINKKYR
+462 TKKINKTYR

-485 LQQGALVV
+485 LQKGALVV
-493 HRDYGIGKYDGLKK
+493 HRDYGIGKYDGLKR
-507 LTIDDIESEFLCINY
+507 LLVDEIESEFLCINY

-553 LGNDQWRKICKKAK
+553 LGNNQWRKICKKAK
-567 TKAQDMAA
+567 AKAQDMAA
-575 ELLEL
+575 ELLEM
-580 YANRKLTPGKSQPI
+580 YANRKLTPGNSQPI
-594 NQQDYDAF
+594 NQQDYDVF
-602 CSGFQFILTKD
+602 CRGFQFILTGD

-625 SSSSKMDRL
+625 GSSRKMDRL

-646 ALRATFSAVMNGN
+646 ALRAAFSSVMNGN

-681 FTEWP
+681 FTDWP
-686 INIELLSR
+686 VNIELLSR
-694 TQSPKKR
+694 TQTLKKR
-701 ETIINDLRLGQTD
+701 DEIFETLRLGQTD

-720 AVLSEK
+720 AVLSER
-726 ISYPTLGLIIVDEE
+726 ISYPKLGLVIVDEE
-740 HRFGVRDKE
+740 HRFGVKDKE
-749 KLKKIRYGVDYLA
+749 RLKKIKYDVDYLA

-790 SRLPIKTYI
+790 SRLPIRTYI
-799 SRWEKNLIK
+799 SRWDRNLIK

-823 VHNKIND
+823 VHNKIAD
-830 IENISEQLRNIFPDL
+830 IENISEELKNIFPDL
-845 SIEIAHGQMRERKL
+845 SIEIAHGQMKEKRL

-869 EFSVLL
+869 KFSVLL

-929 QISED
+929 QITED

-982 LYKDLLSEAVSSLKD
+982 LYKDLLSEAVNSLKD
-997 YGTPDES
+997 FGTSDDP
-1004 FFTTDINLN
+1004 FFSTDINLN
-1013 IPTLIPEDYMPDVHL
+1013 LPTLIPEDYMPDVHL
-1028 RLIFYKRISSTD
+1028 RLIFYKRIASTD
-1040 SDSQIK
+1040 NDSQIK
-1046 EIKHELMDRFGT
+1046 EIKHELIDRFGAL
-1058 VPEFTSNLLEVTK
+1058 PEFTSNLLEVTK

-1077 SIGIKRIKLNNQYGR
+1077 LIGIERIKLNNQYGR
-1092 IYFHSSTTIESD
+1092 IYFHSSTPIESD
-1104 LLIQLIKENHDKF
+1104 LLIQLIKDNHDKF

-1130 FLVSIEKIKEI
+1130 FQVSIDKIKEI
-1141 KELLNYLTSG
+1141 QGLLKHLTSG
-1151 QAPKSTH
+1151 QAPQSTH

>member
-1 MMNKQSQY
+1 MNKRSQIS
-9 KLIDSQNWDTKNS
+9 LINSQNWDTAS
-22 SIKFGQLY
+22 DSIKFGQLY

-35 LALAEDKMQ
+35 LALAENRMQ
-44 TDVPSLVICPNS
+44 TEVSSLVICPNS
-56 ESAQVIAEEISYYN
+56 EKAKIIADEISYFN
-70 QTDQIVE
+70 QTDQVVE
-77 VFPDLEILPYDLSS
+77 VFPDLEILPYDLSP
-91 PRRDVISKRSEILH
+91 PRRDIISKRSEILH
-105 KLIKKEVNFLIVNAS
+105 KLIKKEVNLLVLNAS
-120 NLLWKLPPRDF
+120 SLLWKLPPRDF
-131 FNSVSQHI
+131 FDSLSQQI
-139 EVGQS
+139 EVGES
-144 FSIDEIK
+144 LSINKIK
-151 EILKRSGFD
+151 EILKRSGFE

-165 HDPGQYAVRGSIVDL
+165 HDPGQYTVRGSIVDL
-180 YSPSETHP
+180 YSPSEIHP
-188 IRIDLG
+188 IRIDLD

-200 IRLFDNTSQLT
+200 IRLFDSASQLT
-211 IKHISK
+211 IKQIKS
-217 TWIIPASQF
+217 TWIIPANQF
-226 PRDSKAIDFFKAN
+226 PRDSKAIDLFKAN

-267 SYLPLFYNTMSS
+267 NYLPLFYNTMSS
-279 ILEFIDPSTRIF
+279 ILDFIDRSTRIF
-291 LIDDFSSSLLSFEK
+291 LIDDFSSSLLGFK
-305 LINQRFNDYQL
+305 HLIDQRFNDYQL
-316 DSQPIMHPNE
+316 DTQPIMQPNE
-326 LFFNAKRVLD
+326 LFFNAKKIINE
-336 DINQK
+336 INQK

-352 QTNKQRVIN
+352 GTNKQQVIN
-361 FGTQPL
+361 FDTQPL

-379 KILQLIEKESI
+379 KILLLIEKESV

-409 FKSTSVSIGMTESWA
+409 FKSTSLSIDMAKNWTD
-424 NFLNLKDGIYLTEKI
+424 FLTQKDGIYLTEKI
-439 LGKGFLIKNQGLA
+439 LGKGFLIKSQGLA
-452 VIGEIDLFGQ
+452 VIGEIDLFGKL
-462 QTKRINKKYR
+462 TKKINKTYR

-485 LQQGALVV
+485 LQKGALVV
-493 HRDYGIGKYDGLKK
+493 HRDYGIGKYDGLKR
-507 LTIDDIESEFLCINY
+507 LLVDEIESEFLCINY

-553 LGNDQWRKICKKAK
+553 LGNNQWRKICKKAK
-567 TKAQDMAA
+567 AKAQDMAA
-575 ELLEL
+575 ELLEM
-580 YANRKLTPGKSQPI
+580 YANRKLTPGNSQPI
-594 NQQDYDAF
+594 NQQDYDIF
-602 CSGFQFILTKD
+602 CRGFQFILTGD

-625 SSSSKMDRL
+625 GSSRKMDRL

-646 ALRATFSAVMNGN
+646 ALRAAFSSVMNGN

-681 FTEWP
+681 FTDWP
-686 INIELLSR
+686 VNIELLSR
-694 TQSPKKR
+694 TQTLKKR
-701 ETIINDLRLGQTD
+701 DEIFETLRLGQTD

-720 AVLSEK
+720 AVLSER
-726 ISYPTLGLIIVDEE
+726 ISYPKLGLVIVDEE
-740 HRFGVRDKE
+740 HRFGVKDKE
-749 KLKKIRYGVDYLA
+749 RLKKIKYDVDYLA

-790 SRLPIKTYI
+790 SRLPIRTYI
-799 SRWEKNLIK
+799 SRWDRNLIK

-823 VHNKIND
+823 VHNKIAD
-830 IENISEQLRNIFPDL
+830 IENISEELKNIFPDL
-845 SIEIAHGQMRERKL
+845 SIEIAHGQMKEKRL

-869 EFSVLL
+869 KFSVLL

-889 NTIIINNANRFGLAQ
+889 NTIIINHANRFGLAQ

-929 QISED
+929 QITED

-982 LYKDLLSEAVSSLKD
+982 LYKDLLSEAVNSLKD
-997 YGTPDES
+997 FGTSDDP
-1004 FFTTDINLN
+1004 FFSTDINLN
-1013 IPTLIPEDYMPDVHL
+1013 LPTLIPEDYMPDVHL
-1028 RLIFYKRISSTD
+1028 RLIFYKRIASTD
-1040 SDSQIK
+1040 NDSQIK
-1046 EIKHELMDRFGT
+1046 EIKHELIDRFGAL
-1058 VPEFTSNLLEVTK
+1058 PEFTSNLLEVTK

-1077 SIGIKRIKLNNQYGR
+1077 LIGIERIKLNNQYGR
-1092 IYFHSSTTIESD
+1092 IYFHSSTPIESD
-1104 LLIQLIKENHDKF
+1104 LLIQLIKDNHDKF

-1130 FLVSIEKIKEI
+1130 FQVSIDKIKEI
-1141 KELLNYLTSG
+1141 QGLLKHLTSG
-1151 QAPKSTH
+1151 QAPQSTH

>member
-1 MMNKQSQY
+1 MNKRSQIS
-9 KLIDSQNWDTKNS
+9 LINSQNWDTAS
-22 SIKFGQLY
+22 DSIKFGQLY

-35 LALAEDKMQ
+35 LALAENRMQ
-44 TDVPSLVICPNS
+44 TEVSSLVICPNS
-56 ESAQVIAEEISYYN
+56 EKAKIIADEISYFN
-70 QTDQIVE
+70 QTDQVVE
-77 VFPDLEILPYDLSS
+77 VFPDLEILPYDLSP
-91 PRRDVISKRSEILH
+91 PRRDIISKRSEILH
-105 KLIKKEVNFLIVNAS
+105 KLIKKEVNLLVLNAS
-120 NLLWKLPPRDF
+120 SLLWKLPPRDF
-131 FNSVSQHI
+131 FDSLSQQI

-144 FSIDEIK
+144 LSINKIK
-151 EILKRSGFD
+151 EILKRSGFE

-165 HDPGQYAVRGSIVDL
+165 HDPGQYTVRGSIIDL
-180 YSPSETHP
+180 YSPSEIHP
-188 IRIDLG
+188 IRIDLD

-200 IRLFDNTSQLT
+200 IRLFDSASQLT
-211 IKHISK
+211 IKQIKS
-217 TWIIPASQF
+217 TWIIPANQF
-226 PRDSKAIDFFKAN
+226 PRDSKAIDLFKAN

-267 SYLPLFYNTMSS
+267 NYLPLFYNTMSS
-279 ILEFIDPSTRIF
+279 ILDFIDRSTRIF
-291 LIDDFSSSLLSFEK
+291 LIDDFSSSLLGFK
-305 LINQRFNDYQL
+305 HLIDQRFNDYQL
-316 DSQPIMHPNE
+316 DTQPIMQPNE
-326 LFFNAKRVLD
+326 LFFNAKKIINE
-336 DINQK
+336 INQK

-352 QTNKQRVIN
+352 STNKQQVIN
-361 FGTQPL
+361 FDTQPL

-379 KILQLIEKESI
+379 KILLLIEKESV

-409 FKSTSVSIGMTESWA
+409 FKSTSLSIDMAKNWTD
-424 NFLNLKDGIYLTEKI
+424 FLTQKDGIYLTEKI
-439 LGKGFLIKNQGLA
+439 LGKGFLIKSQGLA
-452 VIGEIDLFGQ
+452 VIGEIDLFGKL
-462 QTKRINKKYR
+462 TKKINKTYR

-485 LQQGALVV
+485 LQKGALVV
-493 HRDYGIGKYDGLKK
+493 HRDYGIGKYDGLKR
-507 LTIDDIESEFLCINY
+507 LLVDEIESEFLCINY

-553 LGNDQWRKICKKAK
+553 LGNNQWRKICKKAK
-567 TKAQDMAA
+567 AKAQDMAA
-575 ELLEL
+575 ELLEM
-580 YANRKLTPGKSQPI
+580 YANRKLTPGNSQPI
-594 NQQDYDAF
+594 NQQDYDIF
-602 CSGFQFILTKD
+602 CRGFQFILTGD

-625 SSSSKMDRL
+625 GSSRKMDRL

-646 ALRATFSAVMNGN
+646 ALRAAFSSVMNGN

-681 FTEWP
+681 FTDWP
-686 INIELLSR
+686 VNIELLSR
-694 TQSPKKR
+694 TQTLKKR
-701 ETIINDLRLGQTD
+701 DEIFETLRLGQTD

-720 AVLSEK
+720 AVLSER
-726 ISYPTLGLIIVDEE
+726 ISYPKLGLVIVDEE
-740 HRFGVRDKE
+740 HRFGVKDKE
-749 KLKKIRYGVDYLA
+749 RLKKIRYDVDYLA

-790 SRLPIKTYI
+790 SRLPIRTYI
-799 SRWEKNLIK
+799 SRWDRNLIK

-823 VHNKIND
+823 VHNKIAD
-830 IENISEQLRNIFPDL
+830 IENISEELKNIFPDL
-845 SIEIAHGQMRERKL
+845 SIEIAHGQMKEKRL

-869 EFSVLL
+869 KFSVLL

-889 NTIIINNANRFGLAQ
+889 NTIIINHANRFGLAQ

-929 QISED
+929 QITED

-982 LYKDLLSEAVSSLKD
+982 LYKDLLSEAVNSLKD
-997 YGTPDES
+997 FGTSDDP
-1004 FFTTDINLN
+1004 FFSTDINLN
-1013 IPTLIPEDYMPDVHL
+1013 LPTLIPEDYMPDVHL
-1028 RLIFYKRISSTD
+1028 RLIFYKRIASTD
-1040 SDSQIK
+1040 NDSQIK
-1046 EIKHELMDRFGT
+1046 EIKHELIDRFGAL
-1058 VPEFTSNLLEVTK
+1058 PEFTSNLLEVTK

-1077 SIGIKRIKLNNQYGR
+1077 LIGIERIKLNNQYGR
-1092 IYFHSSTTIESD
+1092 IYFHSSTPIESD
-1104 LLIQLIKENHDKF
+1104 LLIQLIKDNHDKF

-1130 FLVSIEKIKEI
+1130 FQVSIDKIKEI
-1141 KELLNYLTSG
+1141 QGLLKHLTSG
-1151 QAPKSTH
+1151 QAPQSTH

>member
-1 MMNKQSQY
+1 MNKRSQIS
-9 KLIDSQNWDTKNS
+9 LINSQNWDTAS
-22 SIKFGQLY
+22 DSIKFGQLY

-35 LALAEDKMQ
+35 LALAENRMQ
-44 TDVPSLVICPNS
+44 TEVSSLVICPNS
-56 ESAQVIAEEISYYN
+56 EKAKIIADEISYFN
-70 QTDQIVE
+70 QTDQVVE
-77 VFPDLEILPYDLSS
+77 VFPDLEILPYDLSP
-91 PRRDVISKRSEILH
+91 PRRDIISKRSEILH
-105 KLIKKEVNFLIVNAS
+105 KLIKKEVNLLVLNAS
-120 NLLWKLPPRDF
+120 SLLWKLPPRDF
-131 FNSVSQHI
+131 FDSLSQQI

-144 FSIDEIK
+144 LSINKIK
-151 EILKRSGFD
+151 EILKRSGFE

-165 HDPGQYAVRGSIVDL
+165 HDPGQYTVRGSIVDL
-180 YSPSETHP
+180 YSPSEIHP
-188 IRIDLG
+188 IRIDLD

-200 IRLFDNTSQLT
+200 IRLFDSASQLT
-211 IKHISK
+211 IKQIKS
-217 TWIIPASQF
+217 TWIIPANQF
-226 PRDSKAIDFFKAN
+226 PRDSKAIDLFKAN

-267 SYLPLFYNTMSS
+267 NYLPLFYNTMSS
-279 ILEFIDPSTRIF
+279 ILDFIDRSTRIF
-291 LIDDFSSSLLSFEK
+291 LIDDFSSSLLGFK
-305 LINQRFNDYQL
+305 HLIDQRFNDYQL
-316 DSQPIMHPNE
+316 DTQPIMQPNE
-326 LFFNAKRVLD
+326 LFFNAKKIINE
-336 DINQK
+336 INQK

-352 QTNKQRVIN
+352 STNKQQVIN
-361 FGTQPL
+361 FDTQPL

-379 KILQLIEKESI
+379 KILLLIEKESV

-409 FKSTSVSIGMTESWA
+409 FKSTSLSIDMAKNWTD
-424 NFLNLKDGIYLTEKI
+424 FLTQKDGIYLTEKI
-439 LGKGFLIKNQGLA
+439 LGKGFLIKSQGLA
-452 VIGEIDLFGQ
+452 VIGEIDLFGKL
-462 QTKRINKKYR
+462 TKKINKTYR

-485 LQQGALVV
+485 LQKGALVV
-493 HRDYGIGKYDGLKK
+493 HRDYGIGKYDGLKR
-507 LTIDDIESEFLCINY
+507 LLVDEIESEFLCINY

-553 LGNDQWRKICKKAK
+553 LGNNQWRKICKKAK
-567 TKAQDMAA
+567 AKAQDMAA
-575 ELLEL
+575 ELLEM
-580 YANRKLTPGKSQPI
+580 YANRKLTPGNSQPI
-594 NQQDYDAF
+594 NQQDYDVF
-602 CSGFQFILTKD
+602 CRGFQFILTGD

-625 SSSSKMDRL
+625 GSSRKMDRL

-646 ALRATFSAVMNGN
+646 ALRAAFSSVMNGN

-681 FTEWP
+681 FTDWP
-686 INIELLSR
+686 VNIELLSR
-694 TQSPKKR
+694 TQTLKKR
-701 ETIINDLRLGQTD
+701 DEIFETLRLGQTD

-720 AVLSEK
+720 AVLSER
-726 ISYPTLGLIIVDEE
+726 ISYPKLGLVIVDEE
-740 HRFGVRDKE
+740 HRFGVKDKE
-749 KLKKIRYGVDYLA
+749 RLKKIKYDVDYLA

-790 SRLPIKTYI
+790 SRLPIRTYI
-799 SRWEKNLIK
+799 SRWDRNLIK

-823 VHNKIND
+823 VHNKIAD
-830 IENISEQLRNIFPDL
+830 IENISEELKNIFPDL
-845 SIEIAHGQMRERKL
+845 SIEIAHGQMKEKRL

-869 EFSVLL
+869 KFSVLL

-929 QISED
+929 QITED

-982 LYKDLLSEAVSSLKD
+982 LYKDLLSEAVNSLKD
-997 YGTPDES
+997 FGTSDDP
-1004 FFTTDINLN
+1004 FFSTDINLN
-1013 IPTLIPEDYMPDVHL
+1013 LPTLIPEDYMPDVHL
-1028 RLIFYKRISSTD
+1028 RLIFYKRIASTD
-1040 SDSQIK
+1040 NDSQIK
-1046 EIKHELMDRFGT
+1046 EIKHELIDRFGAL
-1058 VPEFTSNLLEVTK
+1058 PEFTSNLLEVTK

-1077 SIGIKRIKLNNQYGR
+1077 LIGIERIKLNNQYGR
-1092 IYFHSSTTIESD
+1092 IYFHSSTPIESD
-1104 LLIQLIKENHDKF
+1104 LLIQLIKDNHDKF

-1130 FLVSIEKIKEI
+1130 FQVSIDKIKEI
-1141 KELLNYLTSG
+1141 QGLLKHLTSG
-1151 QAPKSTH
+1151 QAPQSTH

>member
-1 MMNKQSQY
+1 MNKRSQIS
-9 KLIDSQNWDTKNS
+9 LINSQNWDTAS
-22 SIKFGQLY
+22 DSIKFGQLY

-35 LALAEDKMQ
+35 LALAENRMQ
-44 TDVPSLVICPNS
+44 TEVSSLVICPNS
-56 ESAQVIAEEISYYN
+56 EKAKIIADEISYFN
-70 QTDQIVE
+70 QTDQVVE
-77 VFPDLEILPYDLSS
+77 VFPDLEILPYDLSP
-91 PRRDVISKRSEILH
+91 PRRDIISKRSEILH
-105 KLIKKEVNFLIVNAS
+105 KLIKKEVNLLVLNAS
-120 NLLWKLPPRDF
+120 SLLWKLPPRDF
-131 FNSVSQHI
+131 FDSLSQQI

-144 FSIDEIK
+144 LSINKIK

-165 HDPGQYAVRGSIVDL
+165 HDPGQYTVRGSIVDL
-180 YSPSETHP
+180 YSPSEIHP
-188 IRIDLG
+188 IRIDLD

-200 IRLFDNTSQLT
+200 IRLFDSASQLT
-211 IKHISK
+211 IKQIKS
-217 TWIIPASQF
+217 TWIIPANQF
-226 PRDSKAIDFFKAN
+226 PRDSKAIDLFKAN

-267 SYLPLFYNTMSS
+267 NYLPLFYNTMSS
-279 ILEFIDPSTRIF
+279 ILDFIDRSTRIF
-291 LIDDFSSSLLSFEK
+291 LIDDFSSSLLGFK
-305 LINQRFNDYQL
+305 HLIDQRFNDYQL
-316 DSQPIMHPNE
+316 DTQPIMQPNE
-326 LFFNAKRVLD
+326 LFFNAKKIINE
-336 DINQK
+336 INQK

-352 QTNKQRVIN
+352 STNKQQVIN
-361 FGTQPL
+361 FDTQPL

-379 KILQLIEKESI
+379 KILLLIEKESV

-409 FKSTSVSIGMTESWA
+409 FKSTSLSIDMAKNWTD
-424 NFLNLKDGIYLTEKI
+424 FLTQKDGIYLTEKI
-439 LGKGFLIKNQGLA
+439 LGKGFLIKSQGLA
-452 VIGEIDLFGQ
+452 VIGEIDLFGKL
-462 QTKRINKKYR
+462 TKKINKTYR

-485 LQQGALVV
+485 LQKGALVV
-493 HRDYGIGKYDGLKK
+493 HRDYGIGKYDGLKR
-507 LTIDDIESEFLCINY
+507 LLVDEIESEFLCINY

-553 LGNDQWRKICKKAK
+553 LGNNQWRKICKKAK
-567 TKAQDMAA
+567 AKAQDMAA
-575 ELLEL
+575 ELLEM
-580 YANRKLTPGKSQPI
+580 YANRKLTPGNSQPI
-594 NQQDYDAF
+594 NQQDYDIF
-602 CSGFQFILTKD
+602 CRGFQFILTGD

-625 SSSSKMDRL
+625 GSSRKMDRL

-646 ALRATFSAVMNGN
+646 ALRAAFSSVMNGN

-681 FTEWP
+681 FTDWP
-686 INIELLSR
+686 VNIELLSR
-694 TQSPKKR
+694 TQTLKKR
-701 ETIINDLRLGQTD
+701 DEIFETLRLGQTD

-720 AVLSEK
+720 AVLSER
-726 ISYPTLGLIIVDEE
+726 ISYPKLGLVIVDEE
-740 HRFGVRDKE
+740 HRFGVKDKE
-749 KLKKIRYGVDYLA
+749 RLKKIKYDVDYLA

-790 SRLPIKTYI
+790 SRLPIRTYI
-799 SRWEKNLIK
+799 SRWDRNLIK

-823 VHNKIND
+823 VHNKIAD
-830 IENISEQLRNIFPDL
+830 IENISEELKNIFPDL
-845 SIEIAHGQMRERKL
+845 SIEIAHGQMKEKRL

-869 EFSVLL
+869 KFSVLL

-889 NTIIINNANRFGLAQ
+889 NTIIINHANRFGLAQ

-929 QISED
+929 QITED

-982 LYKDLLSEAVSSLKD
+982 LYKDLLSEAVNSLKD
-997 YGTPDES
+997 FGTSDDP
-1004 FFTTDINLN
+1004 FFSTDINLN
-1013 IPTLIPEDYMPDVHL
+1013 LPTLIPEDYMPDVHL
-1028 RLIFYKRISSTD
+1028 RLIFYKRIASTD
-1040 SDSQIK
+1040 NDSQIK
-1046 EIKHELMDRFGT
+1046 EIKHELIDRFGAL
-1058 VPEFTSNLLEVTK
+1058 PEFTSNLLEVTK

-1077 SIGIKRIKLNNQYGR
+1077 LIGIERIKLNNQYGR
-1092 IYFHSSTTIESD
+1092 IYFHSSTPIESD
-1104 LLIQLIKENHDKF
+1104 LLIQLIKDNHDKF

-1130 FLVSIEKIKEI
+1130 FQVSIDKIKEI
-1141 KELLNYLTSG
+1141 QGLLKHLTSG
-1151 QAPKSTH
+1151 QAPQSTH

>member
-1 MMNKQSQY
+1 MNKRSQIS
-9 KLIDSQNWDTKNS
+9 LINSQNWDTAS
-22 SIKFGQLY
+22 DSIKFGQLY

-35 LALAEDKMQ
+35 LALAENRMQ
-44 TDVPSLVICPNS
+44 TEVSSLVICPNS
-56 ESAQVIAEEISYYN
+56 EKAKIIADEISYFN
-70 QTDQIVE
+70 QTDQVVE
-77 VFPDLEILPYDLSS
+77 VFPDLEILPYDLSP
-91 PRRDVISKRSEILH
+91 PRRDIISKRSEILH
-105 KLIKKEVNFLIVNAS
+105 KLIKKEVNLLVLNAS
-120 NLLWKLPPRDF
+120 SLLWKLPPRDF
-131 FNSVSQHI
+131 FDSLSQQI
-139 EVGQS
+139 EVGES
-144 FSIDEIK
+144 LSINKIK

-165 HDPGQYAVRGSIVDL
+165 HDPGQYTVRGSIVDL
-180 YSPSETHP
+180 YSPSEIHP
-188 IRIDLG
+188 IRIDLD

-200 IRLFDNTSQLT
+200 IRLFDSASQLT
-211 IKHISK
+211 IKQIKS
-217 TWIIPASQF
+217 TWIIPANQF
-226 PRDSKAIDFFKAN
+226 PRDSKAIDLFKAN

-267 SYLPLFYNTMSS
+267 NYLPLFYNTMSS
-279 ILEFIDPSTRIF
+279 ILDFIDRSTRIF
-291 LIDDFSSSLLSFEK
+291 LIDDFSSSLLGFK
-305 LINQRFNDYQL
+305 HLIDQRFNDYQL
-316 DSQPIMHPNE
+316 DTQPIMQPNE
-326 LFFNAKRVLD
+326 LFFNAKKIINE
-336 DINQK
+336 INQK

-352 QTNKQRVIN
+352 STNKQQVIN
-361 FGTQPL
+361 FDTQPL

-379 KILQLIEKESI
+379 KILLLIEKESV

-409 FKSTSVSIGMTESWA
+409 FKSTSLSIDMAKNWTD
-424 NFLNLKDGIYLTEKI
+424 FLTQKDGIYLTEKI
-439 LGKGFLIKNQGLA
+439 LGKGFLIKSQGLA
-452 VIGEIDLFGQ
+452 VIGEIDLFGKL
-462 QTKRINKKYR
+462 TKKINKTYR

-485 LQQGALVV
+485 LQKGALVV
-493 HRDYGIGKYDGLKK
+493 HRDYGIGKYDGLKR
-507 LTIDDIESEFLCINY
+507 LLVDEIESEFLCINY

-553 LGNDQWRKICKKAK
+553 LGNNQWRKICKKAK
-567 TKAQDMAA
+567 AKAQDMAA
-575 ELLEL
+575 ELLEM
-580 YANRKLTPGKSQPI
+580 YANRKLTPGNSQPI
-594 NQQDYDAF
+594 NQQDYDIF
-602 CSGFQFILTKD
+602 CRGFQFILTGD

-625 SSSSKMDRL
+625 GSSRKMDRL

-646 ALRATFSAVMNGN
+646 ALRAAFSSVMNGN

-681 FTEWP
+681 FTDWP
-686 INIELLSR
+686 VNIELLSR
-694 TQSPKKR
+694 TQTLKKR
-701 ETIINDLRLGQTD
+701 DEIFETLRLGQTD

-720 AVLSEK
+720 AVLSER
-726 ISYPTLGLIIVDEE
+726 ISYPKLGLVIVDEE
-740 HRFGVRDKE
+740 HRFGVKDKE
-749 KLKKIRYGVDYLA
+749 RLKKIRYDVDYLA

-790 SRLPIKTYI
+790 SRLPIRTYI
-799 SRWEKNLIK
+799 SRWDRNLIK

-823 VHNKIND
+823 VHNKIAD
-830 IENISEQLRNIFPDL
+830 IENISEELKNIFPDL
-845 SIEIAHGQMRERKL
+845 SIEIAHGQMKEKRL

-869 EFSVLL
+869 KFSVLL

-929 QISED
+929 QITED

-982 LYKDLLSEAVSSLKD
+982 LYKDLLSEAVNSLKD
-997 YGTPDES
+997 FGTSDDP
-1004 FFTTDINLN
+1004 FFSTDINLN
-1013 IPTLIPEDYMPDVHL
+1013 LPTLIPEDYMPDVHL
-1028 RLIFYKRISSTD
+1028 RLIFYKRIASTD
-1040 SDSQIK
+1040 NDSQIK
-1046 EIKHELMDRFGT
+1046 EIKHELIDRFGAL
-1058 VPEFTSNLLEVTK
+1058 PEFTSNLLEVTK

-1077 SIGIKRIKLNNQYGR
+1077 LIGIERIKLNNQYGR
-1092 IYFHSSTTIESD
+1092 IYFHSSTPIESD
-1104 LLIQLIKENHDKF
+1104 LLIQLIKDNHDKF

-1130 FLVSIEKIKEI
+1130 FQVSIDKIKEI
-1141 KELLNYLTSG
+1141 QGLLKHLTSG
-1151 QAPKSTH
+1151 QAPQSTH

>member
-1 MMNKQSQY
+1 MNKRSQIS
-9 KLIDSQNWDTKNS
+9 LINSQNWDTTS
-22 SIKFGQLY
+22 GTIKFGQLY

-35 LALAEDKMQ
+35 LALAEDRMQ
-44 TDVPSLVICPNS
+44 TAASSLIICPNS
-56 ESAQVIAEEISYYN
+56 ENAQVIADEISYFN

-77 VFPDLEILPYDLSS
+77 VFPDLEILPYDLSP
-91 PRRDVISKRSEILH
+91 PRRDIISKRSEILH
-105 KLIKKEVNFLIVNAS
+105 KLIKKEVNLLVLNAS

-131 FNSVSQHI
+131 FDSVSQPI

-144 FSIDEIK
+144 LSMAEIK
-151 EILKRSGFD
+151 EILQRSGFD

-180 YSPSETHP
+180 YSPSEIHP
-188 IRIDLG
+188 IRIDLD
-194 DDHIDS
+194 DDHVDS
-200 IRLFDNTSQLT
+200 IRLFDSASQLT
-211 IKHISK
+211 IKQIKK
-217 TWIIPASQF
+217 TWIIPANQF
-226 PRDSKAIDFFKAN
+226 PRDSKAVDFFKTN

-267 SYLPLFYNTMSS
+267 NYLPLFYNTMSS
-279 ILEFIDPSTRIF
+279 LLDFIDPSTRIF
-291 LIDDFSSSLLSFEK
+291 LVNDFSSSLLDFK
-305 LINQRFNDYQL
+305 QLIDQRFNDYQL
-316 DSQPIMHPNE
+316 DTQPIMQPNE
-326 LFFNAKRVLD
+326 LFFNANKIID
-336 DINQK
+336 EINQK
-341 TPFTIQSEKFT
+341 TLFTVQTEKLT
-352 QTNKQRVIN
+352 GTNKQQLIN
-361 FGTQPL
+361 FDTQPL

-379 KILQLIEKESI
+379 KILHLIEKESI
-390 SKVLISAPTKKK
+390 SKVLISVPTKKK

-409 FKSTSVSIGMTESWA
+409 FKSTSISIGIA
-424 NFLNLKDGIYLTEKI
+424 NNWTDFLAQKDGIYITEQI
-439 LGKGFLIKNQGLA
+439 LGKGFLIKSQRLA
-452 VIGEIDLFGQ
+452 VIGEIDLFGKL
-462 QTKRINKKYR
+462 TKRVNKKYR

-485 LQQGALVV
+485 LQKGALVV
-493 HRDYGIGKYDGLKK
+493 HRDYGIGKYDGLKR
-507 LTIDDIESEFLCINY
+507 LSVDDVESEFLCINY

-553 LGNDQWRKICKKAK
+553 LGNDQWRRICKKAK

-594 NQQDYDAF
+594 NQKDYDAF
-602 CSGFQFILTKD
+602 CTGFQFILTGD

-625 SSSSKMDRL
+625 ASSRKMDRL

-646 ALRATFSAVMNGN
+646 ALRATFSSVMNGN
-659 QVVLMVPTTLLAQ
+659 QVVIMVPTTLLAQ

-681 FTEWP
+681 FTDWP

-694 TQSPKKR
+694 TQTLKKR
-701 ETIINDLRLGQTD
+701 ETIIETSKLGQTD

-726 ISYPTLGLIIVDEE
+726 ISYPKLGLVIVDEE
-740 HRFGVRDKE
+740 HRFGVKDKE

-779 KDISMIATPPE
+779 KDISMITTPPE
-790 SRLPIKTYI
+790 SRLPIRTYI
-799 SRWEKNLIK
+799 SRWDKNLIK

-823 VHNKIND
+823 VHNKIDD
-830 IENISEQLRNIFPDL
+830 IENISEELRTIVPDL
-845 SIEIAHGQMRERKL
+845 SIEVAHGQMRERRL

-929 QISED
+929 QITED

-963 AGEILGDE
+963 AGEILGNE

-982 LYKDLLSEAVSSLKD
+982 LYKDLLSEAVNSLKD
-997 YGTPDES
+997 FGTSDDPL
-1004 FFTTDINLN
+1004 FTTDINLN

-1028 RLIFYKRISSTD
+1028 RLIFYKRIASTNVNN
-1040 SDSQIK
+1040 QIT
-1046 EIKHELMDRFGT
+1046 EIKHELIDRFGAL
-1058 VPEFTSNLLEVTK
+1058 PEFTSNLLEVTK

-1077 SIGIKRIKLNNQYGR
+1077 LIGIERIKLNQQYGR
-1092 IYFHSSTTIESD
+1092 IYFHSSTTIESN
-1104 LLIQLIKENHDKF
+1104 LLVQLIKKNHSKF

-1130 FLVSIEKIKEI
+1130 FLLSKEKINEI
-1141 KELLNYLTSG
+1141 NDLLKYLTTD
-1151 QAPKSTH
+1151 QASKSTH

>member
-1 MMNKQSQY
+1 MNKRSQIS
-9 KLIDSQNWDTKNS
+9 LINSQNWDTAS
-22 SIKFGQLY
+22 DSIKFGQLY

-35 LALAEDKMQ
+35 LALAENRMQ
-44 TDVPSLVICPNS
+44 TEVSSLVICPNS
-56 ESAQVIAEEISYYN
+56 EKAKIIADEISYFN
-70 QTDQIVE
+70 QTDQVVE
-77 VFPDLEILPYDLSS
+77 VFPDLEILPYDLSP
-91 PRRDVISKRSEILH
+91 PRRDIISKRSEILH
-105 KLIKKEVNFLIVNAS
+105 KLIKQEVNLLVLNAS
-120 NLLWKLPPRDF
+120 SLLWKLPPRDF
-131 FNSVSQHI
+131 FDSLSQQI

-144 FSIDEIK
+144 LSINKIK

-165 HDPGQYAVRGSIVDL
+165 HDPGQYTVRGSIVDL
-180 YSPSETHP
+180 YSPSEIHP
-188 IRIDLG
+188 IRIDLD

-200 IRLFDNTSQLT
+200 IRLFDSASQLT
-211 IKHISK
+211 IKQINS
-217 TWIIPASQF
+217 TWIIPANQF
-226 PRDSKAIDFFKAN
+226 PRDSKAIDLFKAN

-267 SYLPLFYNTMSS
+267 NYLPLFYNTMSS
-279 ILEFIDPSTRIF
+279 ILDFIDRSTRIF
-291 LIDDFSSSLLSFEK
+291 LIDDFSSSLLGFK
-305 LINQRFNDYQL
+305 HLIDQRFNDYQL
-316 DSQPIMHPNE
+316 DTQPIMQPNE
-326 LFFNAKRVLD
+326 LFFNAKKIINE
-336 DINQK
+336 INQK

-352 QTNKQRVIN
+352 STNKQQVIN
-361 FGTQPL
+361 FDTQPL

-379 KILQLIEKESI
+379 KILLLIEKESV

-409 FKSTSVSIGMTESWA
+409 FKSTSLSIDMAKNWTD
-424 NFLNLKDGIYLTEKI
+424 FLTQKDGIYLTEKI
-439 LGKGFLIKNQGLA
+439 LGKGFLIKSQGLA
-452 VIGEIDLFGQ
+452 VIGEIDLFGKL
-462 QTKRINKKYR
+462 TKKINKTYR

-485 LQQGALVV
+485 LQKGALVV
-493 HRDYGIGKYDGLKK
+493 HRDYGIGKYDGLKR
-507 LTIDDIESEFLCINY
+507 LLVDEIESEFLCINY

-553 LGNDQWRKICKKAK
+553 LGNNQWRKICKKAK
-567 TKAQDMAA
+567 AKAQDMAA
-575 ELLEL
+575 ELLEM
-580 YANRKLTPGKSQPI
+580 YANRKLTPGNSQPI
-594 NQQDYDAF
+594 NQQDYDVF
-602 CSGFQFILTKD
+602 CRGFQFILTGD

-625 SSSSKMDRL
+625 GSSRKMDRL

-646 ALRATFSAVMNGN
+646 ALRAAFSSVMNGN

-681 FTEWP
+681 FTDWP
-686 INIELLSR
+686 VNIELLSR
-694 TQSPKKR
+694 TQTLKKR
-701 ETIINDLRLGQTD
+701 DEIFETLRLGQTD

-720 AVLSEK
+720 AVLSER
-726 ISYPTLGLIIVDEE
+726 ISYPKLGLVIVDEE
-740 HRFGVRDKE
+740 HRFGVKDKE
-749 KLKKIRYGVDYLA
+749 RLKKIRYDVDYLA

-790 SRLPIKTYI
+790 SRLPIRTYI
-799 SRWEKNLIK
+799 SRWDRNLIK

-823 VHNKIND
+823 VHNKIAD
-830 IENISEQLRNIFPDL
+830 IENISEELKNIFPDL
-845 SIEIAHGQMRERKL
+845 SIEIAHGQMKEKRL

-869 EFSVLL
+869 KFSVLL

-929 QISED
+929 QITED

-982 LYKDLLSEAVSSLKD
+982 LYKDLLSEAVNSLKD
-997 YGTPDES
+997 FGTSDDP
-1004 FFTTDINLN
+1004 FFSTDINLN
-1013 IPTLIPEDYMPDVHL
+1013 LPTLIPEDYMPDVHL
-1028 RLIFYKRISSTD
+1028 RLIFYKRIASTNN
-1040 SDSQIK
+1040 DSQIK
-1046 EIKHELMDRFGT
+1046 EIKHELIDRFGAL
-1058 VPEFTSNLLEVTK
+1058 PEFTSNLLEVTK

-1077 SIGIKRIKLNNQYGR
+1077 LIGIERIKLNNQYGR
-1092 IYFHSSTTIESD
+1092 IYFHSSTPIESD
-1104 LLIQLIKENHDKF
+1104 LLIQLIKDNHDKF

-1130 FLVSIEKIKEI
+1130 FQVSIDKIKEI
-1141 KELLNYLTSG
+1141 QGLLKHLTSG
-1151 QAPKSTH
+1151 QAPQSTH

>member
-1 MMNKQSQY
+1 MNKRSQIS
-9 KLIDSQNWDTKNS
+9 LINSQNWDTAS
-22 SIKFGQLY
+22 DSIKFGQLY

-35 LALAEDKMQ
+35 LALAENRMQ
-44 TDVPSLVICPNS
+44 TEVSSLVICPNS
-56 ESAQVIAEEISYYN
+56 EKAKIIADEISYFN
-70 QTDQIVE
+70 QTDQVVE
-77 VFPDLEILPYDLSS
+77 VFPDLEILPYDLSP
-91 PRRDVISKRSEILH
+91 PRRDIISKRSEILH
-105 KLIKKEVNFLIVNAS
+105 KLIKKEVNLLVLNAS
-120 NLLWKLPPRDF
+120 SLLWKLPPRDF
-131 FNSVSQHI
+131 FDSLSQQI

-144 FSIDEIK
+144 LSINKIK

-165 HDPGQYAVRGSIVDL
+165 HDPGQYTVRGSIVDL
-180 YSPSETHP
+180 YSPSEIHP
-188 IRIDLG
+188 IRIDLD

-200 IRLFDNTSQLT
+200 IRLFDSASQLT
-211 IKHISK
+211 IKQIKS
-217 TWIIPASQF
+217 TWIIPANQF
-226 PRDSKAIDFFKAN
+226 PRDSKAIDLFKAN

-267 SYLPLFYNTMSS
+267 NYLPLFYNTMSS
-279 ILEFIDPSTRIF
+279 ILDFIDRSTRIF
-291 LIDDFSSSLLSFEK
+291 LIDDFSSSLLGFK
-305 LINQRFNDYQL
+305 HLIDQRFNDYQL
-316 DSQPIMHPNE
+316 DTQPIMQPNE
-326 LFFNAKRVLD
+326 LFFNAKKIINE
-336 DINQK
+336 INQK

-352 QTNKQRVIN
+352 STNKQQVIN
-361 FGTQPL
+361 FDTQPL

-379 KILQLIEKESI
+379 KILLLIEKESV

-409 FKSTSVSIGMTESWA
+409 FKSTSLSINMAKNWTD
-424 NFLNLKDGIYLTEKI
+424 FLTQKDGIYLTEKI
-439 LGKGFLIKNQGLA
+439 LGKGFLIKSQGLA
-452 VIGEIDLFGQ
+452 VIGEIDLFGKL
-462 QTKRINKKYR
+462 TKKINKTYR

-485 LQQGALVV
+485 LQKGALVV
-493 HRDYGIGKYDGLKK
+493 HRDYGIGKYDGLKR
-507 LTIDDIESEFLCINY
+507 LLVDEIESEFLCINY

-553 LGNDQWRKICKKAK
+553 LGNNQWRKICKKAK
-567 TKAQDMAA
+567 AKAQDMAA
-575 ELLEL
+575 ELLEM
-580 YANRKLTPGKSQPI
+580 YANRKLTPGNSQPI
-594 NQQDYDAF
+594 NQQDYDIF
-602 CSGFQFILTKD
+602 CRGFQFILTGD

-625 SSSSKMDRL
+625 GSSRKMDRL

-646 ALRATFSAVMNGN
+646 ALRAAFSSVMNGN

-681 FTEWP
+681 FTDWP
-686 INIELLSR
+686 VNIELLSR
-694 TQSPKKR
+694 TQTLKKR
-701 ETIINDLRLGQTD
+701 DEIFETLRLGQTD

-720 AVLSEK
+720 AVLSER
-726 ISYPTLGLIIVDEE
+726 ISYPKLGLVIVDEE
-740 HRFGVRDKE
+740 HRFGVKDKE
-749 KLKKIRYGVDYLA
+749 RLKKIRYDVDYLA

-790 SRLPIKTYI
+790 SRLPIRTYI
-799 SRWEKNLIK
+799 SRWDRNLIK

-823 VHNKIND
+823 VHNKIAD
-830 IENISEQLRNIFPDL
+830 IENISEELKNIFPDL
-845 SIEIAHGQMRERKL
+845 SIEIAHGQMKEKRL

-869 EFSVLL
+869 KFSVLL

-889 NTIIINNANRFGLAQ
+889 NTIIINHANRFGLAQ

-929 QISED
+929 QITED

-982 LYKDLLSEAVSSLKD
+982 LYKDLLSEAVNSLKD
-997 YGTPDES
+997 FGTSDDP
-1004 FFTTDINLN
+1004 FFSTDINLN
-1013 IPTLIPEDYMPDVHL
+1013 LPTLIPEDYMPDVHL
-1028 RLIFYKRISSTD
+1028 RLIFYKRIASTD
-1040 SDSQIK
+1040 NDSQIK
-1046 EIKHELMDRFGT
+1046 EIKHELIDRFGAL
-1058 VPEFTSNLLEVTK
+1058 PEFTSNLLEVTK

-1077 SIGIKRIKLNNQYGR
+1077 LIGIERIKLNNQYGR
-1092 IYFHSSTTIESD
+1092 IYFHSSTPIESD
-1104 LLIQLIKENHDKF
+1104 LLIQLIKDNHDKF

-1130 FLVSIEKIKEI
+1130 FQVSIDKIKEI
-1141 KELLNYLTSG
+1141 QGLLKHLTSG
-1151 QAPKSTH
+1151 QAPQSTH

>member
-1 MMNKQSQY
+1 MNKRSQIS
-9 KLIDSQNWDTKNS
+9 LINSQNWDTAS
-22 SIKFGQLY
+22 DSIKFGQLY

-35 LALAEDKMQ
+35 LALAENRMQ
-44 TDVPSLVICPNS
+44 TEVSSLVICPNS
-56 ESAQVIAEEISYYN
+56 EKAKIIADEISYFN
-70 QTDQIVE
+70 QTDQVVE
-77 VFPDLEILPYDLSS
+77 VFPDLEILPYDLSP
-91 PRRDVISKRSEILH
+91 PRRDIISKRSEILH
-105 KLIKKEVNFLIVNAS
+105 KLIKKEVNLLVLNAS
-120 NLLWKLPPRDF
+120 SLLWKLPPRDF
-131 FNSVSQHI
+131 FDSLSQQI

-144 FSIDEIK
+144 LSINKIK
-151 EILKRSGFD
+151 EILKRSGFE

-165 HDPGQYAVRGSIVDL
+165 HDPGQYTVRGSIVDL
-180 YSPSETHP
+180 YSPSEIHP
-188 IRIDLG
+188 IRIDLD

-200 IRLFDNTSQLT
+200 IRLFDSASQLT
-211 IKHISK
+211 IKQIKS
-217 TWIIPASQF
+217 TWIIPANQF
-226 PRDSKAIDFFKAN
+226 PRDSKAIDLFKAN

-267 SYLPLFYNTMSS
+267 NYLPLFYNTMSS
-279 ILEFIDPSTRIF
+279 ILDFIDRSTRIF
-291 LIDDFSSSLLSFEK
+291 LIDDFSSSLLGFK
-305 LINQRFNDYQL
+305 HLIDQRFNDYQL
-316 DSQPIMHPNE
+316 DTQPIMQPNE
-326 LFFNAKRVLD
+326 LFFNAKKIINE
-336 DINQK
+336 INQK

-352 QTNKQRVIN
+352 STNKQQVIN
-361 FGTQPL
+361 FDTQPL

-379 KILQLIEKESI
+379 KILLLIEKESV

-409 FKSTSVSIGMTESWA
+409 FKSTSLSIDMAKNWTD
-424 NFLNLKDGIYLTEKI
+424 FLTQKDGIYLTEKI
-439 LGKGFLIKNQGLA
+439 LGKGFLIKSQGLA
-452 VIGEIDLFGQ
+452 VIGEIDLFGKL
-462 QTKRINKKYR
+462 TKKINKTYR

-485 LQQGALVV
+485 LQKGALVV
-493 HRDYGIGKYDGLKK
+493 HRDYGIGKYDGLKR
-507 LTIDDIESEFLCINY
+507 LLVDEIESEFLCINY

-553 LGNDQWRKICKKAK
+553 LGNNQWRKICKKAK
-567 TKAQDMAA
+567 AKAQDMAA
-575 ELLEL
+575 ELLEM
-580 YANRKLTPGKSQPI
+580 YANRKLTPGNSQPI
-594 NQQDYDAF
+594 NQQDYDVF
-602 CSGFQFILTKD
+602 CRGFQFILTGD

-625 SSSSKMDRL
+625 GSSRKMDRL

-646 ALRATFSAVMNGN
+646 ALRAAFSSVMNGN

-681 FTEWP
+681 FTDWP
-686 INIELLSR
+686 VNIELLSR
-694 TQSPKKR
+694 TQTLKKR
-701 ETIINDLRLGQTD
+701 DEIFETLRLGQTD

-720 AVLSEK
+720 AVLSER
-726 ISYPTLGLIIVDEE
+726 ISYPKLGLVIVDEE
-740 HRFGVRDKE
+740 HRFGVKDKE
-749 KLKKIRYGVDYLA
+749 RLKKIRYDVDYLA

-790 SRLPIKTYI
+790 SRLPIRTYI
-799 SRWEKNLIK
+799 SRWDRNLIK

-823 VHNKIND
+823 VHNKIAD
-830 IENISEQLRNIFPDL
+830 IENISEELKNIFPDL
-845 SIEIAHGQMRERKL
+845 SIEVAHGQMKEKRL

-869 EFSVLL
+869 KFSVLL

-929 QISED
+929 QITED

-982 LYKDLLSEAVSSLKD
+982 LYKDLLSEAVNSLKD
-997 YGTPDES
+997 FGTSDDP
-1004 FFTTDINLN
+1004 FFSTDINLN
-1013 IPTLIPEDYMPDVHL
+1013 LPTLIPEDYMPDVHL
-1028 RLIFYKRISSTD
+1028 RLIFYKRIASTD
-1040 SDSQIK
+1040 NDSQIK
-1046 EIKHELMDRFGT
+1046 EIKHELIDRFGAL
-1058 VPEFTSNLLEVTK
+1058 PEFTSNLLEVTK

-1077 SIGIKRIKLNNQYGR
+1077 LIGIERIKLNNQYGR
-1092 IYFHSSTTIESD
+1092 IYFHSSTPIESD
-1104 LLIQLIKENHDKF
+1104 LLIQLIKDNHDKF

-1130 FLVSIEKIKEI
+1130 FQVSIDKIKEI
-1141 KELLNYLTSG
+1141 QGLLKHLTSG

>member
-1 MMNKQSQY
+1 MNKRSQIS
-9 KLIDSQNWDTKNS
+9 LINSQNWDTAS
-22 SIKFGQLY
+22 DSIKFGQLY

-35 LALAEDKMQ
+35 LALAENRMQ
-44 TDVPSLVICPNS
+44 TEVSSLVICPNS
-56 ESAQVIAEEISYYN
+56 EKAKIIADEISYFN
-70 QTDQIVE
+70 QTDQVVE
-77 VFPDLEILPYDLSS
+77 VFPDLEILPYDLSP
-91 PRRDVISKRSEILH
+91 PRRDIISKRSEILH
-105 KLIKKEVNFLIVNAS
+105 KLIKKEVNLLVLNAS
-120 NLLWKLPPRDF
+120 SLLWKLPPRDF
-131 FNSVSQHI
+131 FDSLSQQI
-139 EVGQS
+139 EVGES
-144 FSIDEIK
+144 LSINKIK
-151 EILKRSGFD
+151 EILKRSGFE

-165 HDPGQYAVRGSIVDL
+165 HDPGQYTVRGSIVDL
-180 YSPSETHP
+180 YSPSEIHP
-188 IRIDLG
+188 IRIDLD

-200 IRLFDNTSQLT
+200 IRLFDSASQLT
-211 IKHISK
+211 IKQIK
-217 TWIIPASQF
+217 NTWIIPANQF

-267 SYLPLFYNTMSS
+267 NYLPLFYNTMSS
-279 ILEFIDPSTRIF
+279 ILDFIDRSTRIF
-291 LIDDFSSSLLSFEK
+291 LIDDFSSSLLGFK
-305 LINQRFNDYQL
+305 HLIDQRFNDYQL
-316 DSQPIMHPNE
+316 DTQPIMQPNE
-326 LFFNAKRVLD
+326 LFFNAKKIINE
-336 DINQK
+336 INQK

-352 QTNKQRVIN
+352 GTNKQQVIN
-361 FGTQPL
+361 FDTQPL

-379 KILQLIEKESI
+379 KILLLIEKESV

-409 FKSTSVSIGMTESWA
+409 FKSTSLSIDMAKNWTD
-424 NFLNLKDGIYLTEKI
+424 FLTQKDGIYLTEKI
-439 LGKGFLIKNQGLA
+439 LGKGFLIKSQGLA
-452 VIGEIDLFGQ
+452 VIGEIDLFGKL
-462 QTKRINKKYR
+462 TKKINKTYR

-485 LQQGALVV
+485 LQKGALVV
-493 HRDYGIGKYDGLKK
+493 HRDYGIGKYDGLKR
-507 LTIDDIESEFLCINY
+507 LLVDEIESEFLCINY

-553 LGNDQWRKICKKAK
+553 LGNNQWRKICKKAK
-567 TKAQDMAA
+567 AKAQDMAA
-575 ELLEL
+575 ELLEM
-580 YANRKLTPGKSQPI
+580 YANRQLTPGNSQPI
-594 NQQDYDAF
+594 NQQDYDIF
-602 CSGFQFILTKD
+602 CRGFQFILTGD

-625 SSSSKMDRL
+625 GSSRKMDRL

-646 ALRATFSAVMNGN
+646 ALRAAFSSVMNGN

-681 FTEWP
+681 FTDWP
-686 INIELLSR
+686 VNIELLSR
-694 TQSPKKR
+694 TQTLKKR
-701 ETIINDLRLGQTD
+701 DEIFETLRLGQTD

-720 AVLSEK
+720 AVLSER
-726 ISYPTLGLIIVDEE
+726 ISYPKLGLVIVDEE
-740 HRFGVRDKE
+740 HRFGVKDKE
-749 KLKKIRYGVDYLA
+749 RLKKIRYDVDYLA

-790 SRLPIKTYI
+790 SRLPIRTYI
-799 SRWEKNLIK
+799 SRWDRNLIK

-823 VHNKIND
+823 VHNKIAD
-830 IENISEQLRNIFPDL
+830 IENISEELKNIFPDL
-845 SIEIAHGQMRERKL
+845 SIEIAHGQMKEKRL

-869 EFSVLL
+869 KFSVLL

-889 NTIIINNANRFGLAQ
+889 NTIIINHANRFGLAQ

-929 QISED
+929 QITED

-982 LYKDLLSEAVSSLKD
+982 LYKDLLSEAVNSLKD
-997 YGTPDES
+997 FGTSDDP
-1004 FFTTDINLN
+1004 FFSTDINLN
-1013 IPTLIPEDYMPDVHL
+1013 LPTLIPEDYMPDVHL
-1028 RLIFYKRISSTD
+1028 RLIFYKRIASTD
-1040 SDSQIK
+1040 NDSQIK
-1046 EIKHELMDRFGT
+1046 EIKHELIDRFGAL
-1058 VPEFTSNLLEVTK
+1058 PEFTSNLLEVTK

-1077 SIGIKRIKLNNQYGR
+1077 LIGIERIKLNNQYGR
-1092 IYFHSSTTIESD
+1092 IYFHSSTPIESD
-1104 LLIQLIKENHDKF
+1104 LLIQLIKDNHDKF

-1130 FLVSIEKIKEI
+1130 FQVSIDKIKEI
-1141 KELLNYLTSG
+1141 QGLLKHLTSG
-1151 QAPKSTH
+1151 QAPQSTH

>member
-1 MMNKQSQY
+1 MNKRSQIS
-9 KLIDSQNWDTKNS
+9 LINSQNWDTAS
-22 SIKFGQLY
+22 DSIKFGQLY

-35 LALAEDKMQ
+35 LALAENRMQ
-44 TDVPSLVICPNS
+44 TEVSSLVICPNS
-56 ESAQVIAEEISYYN
+56 EKAKIIADEISYFN
-70 QTDQIVE
+70 QTDQVVE
-77 VFPDLEILPYDLSS
+77 VFPDLEILPYDLSP
-91 PRRDVISKRSEILH
+91 PRRDIISKRSEILH
-105 KLIKKEVNFLIVNAS
+105 KLIKKEVNLLVLNAS
-120 NLLWKLPPRDF
+120 SLLWKLPPRDF
-131 FNSVSQHI
+131 FDSLSQQI

-144 FSIDEIK
+144 LSINKIK

-165 HDPGQYAVRGSIVDL
+165 HDPGQYTVRGSIVDL
-180 YSPSETHP
+180 YSPSEIHP
-188 IRIDLG
+188 IRIDLD

-200 IRLFDNTSQLT
+200 IRLFDSASQLT
-211 IKHISK
+211 IKQIKS
-217 TWIIPASQF
+217 TWIIPANQF
-226 PRDSKAIDFFKAN
+226 PRDSKAIDLFKAN

-267 SYLPLFYNTMSS
+267 NYLPLFYNTMSS
-279 ILEFIDPSTRIF
+279 ILDFIDRSTRIF
-291 LIDDFSSSLLSFEK
+291 LIDDFSSSLLGFK
-305 LINQRFNDYQL
+305 HLIDQRFNDYQL
-316 DSQPIMHPNE
+316 DTQPIMQPNE
-326 LFFNAKRVLD
+326 LFFNAKKIINE
-336 DINQK
+336 INQK

-352 QTNKQRVIN
+352 STNEQQVIN
-361 FGTQPL
+361 FDTQPL

-379 KILQLIEKESI
+379 KILLLIEKESV

-409 FKSTSVSIGMTESWA
+409 FKSTSLSIDMAKNWTD
-424 NFLNLKDGIYLTEKI
+424 FLTQKDGIYLTEKI
-439 LGKGFLIKNQGLA
+439 LGKGFLIKSQGLA
-452 VIGEIDLFGQ
+452 VIGEIDLFGKL
-462 QTKRINKKYR
+462 TKKINKTYR

-485 LQQGALVV
+485 LQKGALVV
-493 HRDYGIGKYDGLKK
+493 HRDYGIGKYDGLKR
-507 LTIDDIESEFLCINY
+507 LLVDEIESEFLCINY

-553 LGNDQWRKICKKAK
+553 LGNNQWRKICKKAK
-567 TKAQDMAA
+567 AKAQDMAA
-575 ELLEL
+575 ELLEM
-580 YANRKLTPGKSQPI
+580 YANRKLTPGNSQPI
-594 NQQDYDAF
+594 NQQDYDIF
-602 CSGFQFILTKD
+602 CRGFQFILTGD

-625 SSSSKMDRL
+625 GSSRKMDRL

-646 ALRATFSAVMNGN
+646 ALRAAFSSVMNGN

-681 FTEWP
+681 FTDWP
-686 INIELLSR
+686 VNIELLSR
-694 TQSPKKR
+694 TQTLKKR
-701 ETIINDLRLGQTD
+701 DEIFETLRLGQTD

-720 AVLSEK
+720 AVLSER
-726 ISYPTLGLIIVDEE
+726 ISYPKLGLVIVDEE
-740 HRFGVRDKE
+740 HRFGVKDKE
-749 KLKKIRYGVDYLA
+749 RLKKIKYDVDYLA

-790 SRLPIKTYI
+790 SRLPIRTYI
-799 SRWEKNLIK
+799 SRWDRNLIK

-823 VHNKIND
+823 VHNKIAD
-830 IENISEQLRNIFPDL
+830 IENISEELKNIFPDL
-845 SIEIAHGQMRERKL
+845 SIEIAHGQMKEKRL

-869 EFSVLL
+869 KFSVLL

-889 NTIIINNANRFGLAQ
+889 NTIIINHANRFGLAQ

-929 QISED
+929 QITED

-982 LYKDLLSEAVSSLKD
+982 LYKDLLSEAVNSLKD
-997 YGTPDES
+997 FGTSDDP
-1004 FFTTDINLN
+1004 FFSTDINLN
-1013 IPTLIPEDYMPDVHL
+1013 LPTLIPEDYMPDVHL
-1028 RLIFYKRISSTD
+1028 RLIFYKRIASTD
-1040 SDSQIK
+1040 NDSQIK
-1046 EIKHELMDRFGT
+1046 EIKHELIDRFGAL
-1058 VPEFTSNLLEVTK
+1058 PEFTSNLLEVTK

-1077 SIGIKRIKLNNQYGR
+1077 LIGIERIKLNNQYGR
-1092 IYFHSSTTIESD
+1092 IYFHSSTPIESD
-1104 LLIQLIKENHDKF
+1104 LLIQLIKDNHDKF

-1130 FLVSIEKIKEI
+1130 FQVSIDKIKEI
-1141 KELLNYLTSG
+1141 QGLLKHLTSG
-1151 QAPKSTH
+1151 QAPQSTH

>member
-1 MMNKQSQY
+1 MNKRSQIS
-9 KLIDSQNWDTKNS
+9 LINSQNWDTAS
-22 SIKFGQLY
+22 DSIKFGQLY

-35 LALAEDKMQ
+35 LALAENRMQ
-44 TDVPSLVICPNS
+44 TEVSSLVICPNS
-56 ESAQVIAEEISYYN
+56 EKAKIIADEISYFN
-70 QTDQIVE
+70 QTDQVVE
-77 VFPDLEILPYDLSS
+77 VFPDLEILPYDLSP
-91 PRRDVISKRSEILH
+91 PRRDIISKRSEILH
-105 KLIKKEVNFLIVNAS
+105 KLIKKEVNLLVLNAS
-120 NLLWKLPPRDF
+120 SLLWKLPPRDF
-131 FNSVSQHI
+131 FDSLSQQI
-139 EVGQS
+139 EVGES
-144 FSIDEIK
+144 LSINKIK

-165 HDPGQYAVRGSIVDL
+165 HDPGQYTVRGSIVDL
-180 YSPSETHP
+180 YSPSEIHP
-188 IRIDLG
+188 IRIDLD

-200 IRLFDNTSQLT
+200 IRLFDSASQLT
-211 IKHISK
+211 IKQIKS
-217 TWIIPASQF
+217 TWIIPANQF
-226 PRDSKAIDFFKAN
+226 PRDSKAIDLFKAN

-267 SYLPLFYNTMSS
+267 NYLPLFYNTMSS
-279 ILEFIDPSTRIF
+279 ILDFIDRSTRIF
-291 LIDDFSSSLLSFEK
+291 LIDDFSSSLLGFK
-305 LINQRFNDYQL
+305 HLIDQRFNDYQL
-316 DSQPIMHPNE
+316 DTQPIMQPNE
-326 LFFNAKRVLD
+326 LFFNAKKIINE
-336 DINQK
+336 INQK

-352 QTNKQRVIN
+352 STNKQQVIN
-361 FGTQPL
+361 FDTQPL

-379 KILQLIEKESI
+379 KILLLIEKESV

-409 FKSTSVSIGMTESWA
+409 FKSTSLSIDMAKNWTD
-424 NFLNLKDGIYLTEKI
+424 FLTQKDGIYLTEKI
-439 LGKGFLIKNQGLA
+439 LGKGFLIKSQGLA
-452 VIGEIDLFGQ
+452 VIGEIDLFGKL
-462 QTKRINKKYR
+462 TKKINKTYR

-485 LQQGALVV
+485 LQKGALVV
-493 HRDYGIGKYDGLKK
+493 HRDYGIGKYDGLKR
-507 LTIDDIESEFLCINY
+507 LLVDEIESEFLCINY

-553 LGNDQWRKICKKAK
+553 LGNNQWRKICKKAK
-567 TKAQDMAA
+567 AKAQDMAA
-575 ELLEL
+575 ELLEM
-580 YANRKLTPGKSQPI
+580 YANRKLTPGNSQPI
-594 NQQDYDAF
+594 NQQDYDIF
-602 CSGFQFILTKD
+602 CRGFQFILTGD

-625 SSSSKMDRL
+625 GSSRKMDRL

-646 ALRATFSAVMNGN
+646 ALRAAFSSVMNGN

-681 FTEWP
+681 FTDWP
-686 INIELLSR
+686 VNIELLSR
-694 TQSPKKR
+694 TQTLKKR
-701 ETIINDLRLGQTD
+701 DEIFETLRLGQTD

-720 AVLSEK
+720 AVLSER
-726 ISYPTLGLIIVDEE
+726 ISYPKLGLVIVDEE
-740 HRFGVRDKE
+740 HRFGVKDKE
-749 KLKKIRYGVDYLA
+749 RLKKIRYDVDYLA

-790 SRLPIKTYI
+790 SRLPIRTYI
-799 SRWEKNLIK
+799 SRWDRNLIK

-823 VHNKIND
+823 VHNKIAD
-830 IENISEQLRNIFPDL
+830 IENISEELKNIFPDL
-845 SIEIAHGQMRERKL
+845 SIEIAHGQMKEKRL

-869 EFSVLL
+869 KFSVLL

-889 NTIIINNANRFGLAQ
+889 NTIIINHANRFGLAQ

-929 QISED
+929 QITED

-982 LYKDLLSEAVSSLKD
+982 LYKDLLSEAVNSLKD
-997 YGTPDES
+997 FGTSDDP
-1004 FFTTDINLN
+1004 FFSTDINLN
-1013 IPTLIPEDYMPDVHL
+1013 LPTLIPEDYMPDVHL
-1028 RLIFYKRISSTD
+1028 RLIFYKRIASTD
-1040 SDSQIK
+1040 NDSQIK
-1046 EIKHELMDRFGT
+1046 EIKHELIDRFGAL
-1058 VPEFTSNLLEVTK
+1058 PEFTSNLLEVTK

-1077 SIGIKRIKLNNQYGR
+1077 LIGIERIKLNNQYGR
-1092 IYFHSSTTIESD
+1092 IYFHSSTPIESD
-1104 LLIQLIKENHDKF
+1104 LLIQLIKDNHDKF

-1130 FLVSIEKIKEI
+1130 FQVSIDKIKEI
-1141 KELLNYLTSG
+1141 QGLLKHLTSG
-1151 QAPKSTH
+1151 QAPQSTH

>member
-1 MMNKQSQY
+1 MNKRSQIS
-9 KLIDSQNWDTKNS
+9 LINSQNWDTAS
-22 SIKFGQLY
+22 DSIKFGQLY

-35 LALAEDKMQ
+35 LALAENRMQ
-44 TDVPSLVICPNS
+44 TEVSSLVICPNS
-56 ESAQVIAEEISYYN
+56 EKAKIIADEISYFN
-70 QTDQIVE
+70 QTDQVVE
-77 VFPDLEILPYDLSS
+77 VFPDLEILPYDLSP
-91 PRRDVISKRSEILH
+91 PRRDIISKRSEILH
-105 KLIKKEVNFLIVNAS
+105 KLIKKEVNLLVLNAS
-120 NLLWKLPPRDF
+120 SLLWKLPPRDF
-131 FNSVSQHI
+131 FDSLSQQI

-144 FSIDEIK
+144 LSINKIK
-151 EILKRSGFD
+151 EILKRSGFE

-165 HDPGQYAVRGSIVDL
+165 HDPGQYTVRGSIVDL
-180 YSPSETHP
+180 YSPSEIHP
-188 IRIDLG
+188 IRIDLD

-200 IRLFDNTSQLT
+200 IRLFDSASQLT
-211 IKHISK
+211 IKQIKS
-217 TWIIPASQF
+217 TWIIPANQF
-226 PRDSKAIDFFKAN
+226 PRDSKAIDLFKAN

-267 SYLPLFYNTMSS
+267 NYLPLFYNTMSS
-279 ILEFIDPSTRIF
+279 ILDFIDRSTRIF
-291 LIDDFSSSLLSFEK
+291 LIDDFSSSLLGFK
-305 LINQRFNDYQL
+305 HLIDQRFNDYQL
-316 DSQPIMHPNE
+316 DTQPIMQPNE
-326 LFFNAKRVLD
+326 LFFNAKKIINE
-336 DINQK
+336 INQK

-352 QTNKQRVIN
+352 STNKQQVIN
-361 FGTQPL
+361 FDTQPL

-379 KILQLIEKESI
+379 KILLLIEKESV

-409 FKSTSVSIGMTESWA
+409 FKSTSLSIDMAKNWTD
-424 NFLNLKDGIYLTEKI
+424 FLTQKDGIYLTEKI
-439 LGKGFLIKNQGLA
+439 LGKGFLIKSQGLA
-452 VIGEIDLFGQ
+452 VIGEIDLFGKL
-462 QTKRINKKYR
+462 TKKINKTYR

-485 LQQGALVV
+485 LQKGALVV
-493 HRDYGIGKYDGLKK
+493 HRDYGIGKYDGLKR
-507 LTIDDIESEFLCINY
+507 LLVDEIESEFLCINY

-553 LGNDQWRKICKKAK
+553 LGNNQWRKICKKAK
-567 TKAQDMAA
+567 AKAQDMAA
-575 ELLEL
+575 ELLEM
-580 YANRKLTPGKSQPI
+580 YANRKLTPGNSQPI
-594 NQQDYDAF
+594 NQQDYDIF
-602 CSGFQFILTKD
+602 CRGFQFILTGD

-625 SSSSKMDRL
+625 GSSRKMDRL

-646 ALRATFSAVMNGN
+646 ALRAAFSSVMNGN

-681 FTEWP
+681 FTDWP
-686 INIELLSR
+686 VNIELLSR
-694 TQSPKKR
+694 TQTLKKR
-701 ETIINDLRLGQTD
+701 DEIFETLRLGQTD

-720 AVLSEK
+720 AVLSER
-726 ISYPTLGLIIVDEE
+726 ISYPKLGLVIVDEE
-740 HRFGVRDKE
+740 HRFGVKDKE
-749 KLKKIRYGVDYLA
+749 RLKKIRYDVDYLA

-790 SRLPIKTYI
+790 SRLPIRTYI
-799 SRWEKNLIK
+799 SRWDRNLIK

-823 VHNKIND
+823 VHNKIAD
-830 IENISEQLRNIFPDL
+830 IENISEELKNIFPDL
-845 SIEIAHGQMRERKL
+845 SIEIAHGQMKEKRL

-869 EFSVLL
+869 KFSVLL

-929 QISED
+929 QITED

-982 LYKDLLSEAVSSLKD
+982 LYKDLLSEAVNSLKD
-997 YGTPDES
+997 FGTSDDP
-1004 FFTTDINLN
+1004 FFSTDINLN
-1013 IPTLIPEDYMPDVHL
+1013 LPTLIPEDYMPDVHL
-1028 RLIFYKRISSTD
+1028 RLIFYKRIASTD
-1040 SDSQIK
+1040 NDSQIK
-1046 EIKHELMDRFGT
+1046 EIKHELIDRFGAL
-1058 VPEFTSNLLEVTK
+1058 PEFTSNLLEVTK

-1077 SIGIKRIKLNNQYGR
+1077 LIGIERIKLNNQYGR
-1092 IYFHSSTTIESD
+1092 IYFHSSTPIESD
-1104 LLIQLIKENHDKF
+1104 LLIQLIKDNHDKF

-1130 FLVSIEKIKEI
+1130 FQVSIDKIKEI
-1141 KELLNYLTSG
+1141 QGLLKHLTSG
-1151 QAPKSTH
+1151 QAPQSTH

>member
-1 MMNKQSQY
+1 MNKRSQIS
-9 KLIDSQNWDTKNS
+9 LINSQNWDTAS
-22 SIKFGQLY
+22 DSIKFGQLY

-35 LALAEDKMQ
+35 LALAENRMQ
-44 TDVPSLVICPNS
+44 TEVSSLVICPNS
-56 ESAQVIAEEISYYN
+56 EKAKIIADEISYFN
-70 QTDQIVE
+70 QTDQVVE
-77 VFPDLEILPYDLSS
+77 VFPDLEILPYDLSP
-91 PRRDVISKRSEILH
+91 PRRDIISKRSEILH
-105 KLIKKEVNFLIVNAS
+105 KLIKKEVNLLVLNAS
-120 NLLWKLPPRDF
+120 SLLWKLPPRDF
-131 FNSVSQHI
+131 FDSLSQQI

-144 FSIDEIK
+144 LSINKIK

-165 HDPGQYAVRGSIVDL
+165 HDPGQYTVRGSIVDL
-180 YSPSETHP
+180 YSPSEIHP
-188 IRIDLG
+188 IRIDLD

-200 IRLFDNTSQLT
+200 IRLFDSASQLT
-211 IKHISK
+211 IKQIKS
-217 TWIIPASQF
+217 TWIIPANQF
-226 PRDSKAIDFFKAN
+226 PRDSKAIDLFKAN

-267 SYLPLFYNTMSS
+267 NYLPLFYNTMSS
-279 ILEFIDPSTRIF
+279 ILDFIDRSTRIF
-291 LIDDFSSSLLSFEK
+291 LIDDFSSSLLGFK
-305 LINQRFNDYQL
+305 HLIDQRFNDYQL
-316 DSQPIMHPNE
+316 DTQPIMQPNE
-326 LFFNAKRVLD
+326 LFFNAKKIINE
-336 DINQK
+336 INQK

-352 QTNKQRVIN
+352 STNKQQVIN
-361 FGTQPL
+361 FDTQPL

-379 KILQLIEKESI
+379 KILLLIEKESV

-409 FKSTSVSIGMTESWA
+409 FKSTSLSIDMAKNWTD
-424 NFLNLKDGIYLTEKI
+424 FLTQKDGIYLTEKI
-439 LGKGFLIKNQGLA
+439 LGKGFLIKSQGLA
-452 VIGEIDLFGQ
+452 VIGEIDLFGKL
-462 QTKRINKKYR
+462 TKKINKTYR

-485 LQQGALVV
+485 LQKGALVV
-493 HRDYGIGKYDGLKK
+493 HRDYGIGKYDGLKR
-507 LTIDDIESEFLCINY
+507 LLVDEIESEFLCINY

-553 LGNDQWRKICKKAK
+553 LGNNQWRKICKKAK
-567 TKAQDMAA
+567 AKAQDMAA
-575 ELLEL
+575 ELLEM
-580 YANRKLTPGKSQPI
+580 YANRKLTPGNSQPI
-594 NQQDYDAF
+594 NQQDYDVF
-602 CSGFQFILTKD
+602 CRGFQFILTGD

-625 SSSSKMDRL
+625 GSSRKMDRL

-646 ALRATFSAVMNGN
+646 ALRAAFSSVMNGN

-681 FTEWP
+681 FTDWP
-686 INIELLSR
+686 VNIELLSR
-694 TQSPKKR
+694 TQTLKKR
-701 ETIINDLRLGQTD
+701 DEIFETLRLGQTD

-720 AVLSEK
+720 AVLSER
-726 ISYPTLGLIIVDEE
+726 ISYPKLGLVIVDEE
-740 HRFGVRDKE
+740 HRFGVKDKE
-749 KLKKIRYGVDYLA
+749 RLKKIRYDVDYLA

-790 SRLPIKTYI
+790 SRLPIRTYI
-799 SRWEKNLIK
+799 SRWDRNLIK

-823 VHNKIND
+823 VHNKIAD
-830 IENISEQLRNIFPDL
+830 IENISEELKNIFPDL
-845 SIEIAHGQMRERKL
+845 SIEIAHGQMKEKRL

-869 EFSVLL
+869 KFSVLL

-889 NTIIINNANRFGLAQ
+889 NTIIINHANRFGLAQ

-929 QISED
+929 QITED

-982 LYKDLLSEAVSSLKD
+982 LYKDLLSEAVNSLKD
-997 YGTPDES
+997 FGTSDDPFS
-1004 FFTTDINLN
+1004 STDINLN
-1013 IPTLIPEDYMPDVHL
+1013 LPTLIPEDYMPDVHL
-1028 RLIFYKRISSTD
+1028 RLIFYKRIASTD
-1040 SDSQIK
+1040 NDSQIK
-1046 EIKHELMDRFGT
+1046 EIKHELIDRFGAL
-1058 VPEFTSNLLEVTK
+1058 PEFTSNLLEVTK

-1077 SIGIKRIKLNNQYGR
+1077 LIGIERIKLNNQYGR
-1092 IYFHSSTTIESD
+1092 IYFHSSTPIESD
-1104 LLIQLIKENHDKF
+1104 LLIQLIKDNHDKF

-1130 FLVSIEKIKEI
+1130 FQVSIDKIKEI
-1141 KELLNYLTSG
+1141 QGLLKHLTSG
-1151 QAPKSTH
+1151 QAPQSTH

>member
-1 MMNKQSQY
+1 MNKRSQIS
-9 KLIDSQNWDTKNS
+9 LINSQNWDTAS
-22 SIKFGQLY
+22 DSIKFGQLY

-35 LALAEDKMQ
+35 LALAENRMQ
-44 TDVPSLVICPNS
+44 TEVSSLVICPNS
-56 ESAQVIAEEISYYN
+56 EKAKIIADEISYFN
-70 QTDQIVE
+70 QTDQVVE
-77 VFPDLEILPYDLSS
+77 VFPDLEILPYDLSP
-91 PRRDVISKRSEILH
+91 PRRDIISKRSEILH
-105 KLIKKEVNFLIVNAS
+105 KLIKKEVNLLVLNAS
-120 NLLWKLPPRDF
+120 SLLWKLPPRDF
-131 FNSVSQHI
+131 FDSLSQQI
-139 EVGQS
+139 EVGES
-144 FSIDEIK
+144 LSINKIK
-151 EILKRSGFD
+151 EILKRSGFE

-165 HDPGQYAVRGSIVDL
+165 HDPGQYTVRGSIVDL
-180 YSPSETHP
+180 YSPSEIHP
-188 IRIDLG
+188 IRIDLD

-200 IRLFDNTSQLT
+200 IRLFDSASQLT
-211 IKHISK
+211 IKQIKS
-217 TWIIPASQF
+217 TWIIPANQF
-226 PRDSKAIDFFKAN
+226 PRDSKAIDLFKAN

-267 SYLPLFYNTMSS
+267 NYLPLFYNTMSS
-279 ILEFIDPSTRIF
+279 ILDFIDRSTRIF
-291 LIDDFSSSLLSFEK
+291 LIDDFSSSLLGFK
-305 LINQRFNDYQL
+305 HLIDQRFNDYQL
-316 DSQPIMHPNE
+316 DTQPIMQPNE
-326 LFFNAKRVLD
+326 LFFNAKKIINE
-336 DINQK
+336 INQK

-352 QTNKQRVIN
+352 STNKQQVIN
-361 FGTQPL
+361 FDTQPL

-379 KILQLIEKESI
+379 KILLLIEKESV

-409 FKSTSVSIGMTESWA
+409 FKSTSLSIDMAKNWTD
-424 NFLNLKDGIYLTEKI
+424 FLTQKDGIYLTEKI
-439 LGKGFLIKNQGLA
+439 LGKGFLIKSQGLA
-452 VIGEIDLFGQ
+452 VIGEIDLFGKL
-462 QTKRINKKYR
+462 TKKINKTYR

-485 LQQGALVV
+485 LQKGALVV
-493 HRDYGIGKYDGLKK
+493 HRDYGIGKYDGLKR
-507 LTIDDIESEFLCINY
+507 LLVDEIESEFLCINY

-553 LGNDQWRKICKKAK
+553 LGNNQWRKICKKAK
-567 TKAQDMAA
+567 AKAQDMAA
-575 ELLEL
+575 ELLEM
-580 YANRKLTPGKSQPI
+580 YANRKLTPGNSQPI
-594 NQQDYDAF
+594 NQQDYDIF
-602 CSGFQFILTKD
+602 CRGFQFILTGD

-625 SSSSKMDRL
+625 GSSRKMDRL

-646 ALRATFSAVMNGN
+646 ALRAAFSSVMNGN

-681 FTEWP
+681 FTDWP
-686 INIELLSR
+686 VNIELLSR
-694 TQSPKKR
+694 TQTLKKR
-701 ETIINDLRLGQTD
+701 DEIFETLRLGQTD

-720 AVLSEK
+720 AVLSER
-726 ISYPTLGLIIVDEE
+726 ISYPKLGLVIVDEE
-740 HRFGVRDKE
+740 HRFGVKDKE
-749 KLKKIRYGVDYLA
+749 RLKKIRYDVDYLA

-790 SRLPIKTYI
+790 SRLPIRTYI
-799 SRWEKNLIK
+799 SRWDRNLIK

-823 VHNKIND
+823 VHNKIAD
-830 IENISEQLRNIFPDL
+830 IENISEELKNIFPDL
-845 SIEIAHGQMRERKL
+845 SIEIAHGQMKEKRL

-869 EFSVLL
+869 KFSVLL

-889 NTIIINNANRFGLAQ
+889 NTIIINHANRFGLAQ

-929 QISED
+929 QITED

-982 LYKDLLSEAVSSLKD
+982 LYKDLLSEAVNSLKD
-997 YGTPDES
+997 FGTSDDP
-1004 FFTTDINLN
+1004 FFSTDINLN
-1013 IPTLIPEDYMPDVHL
+1013 LPTLIPEDYMPDVHL
-1028 RLIFYKRISSTD
+1028 RLIFYKRIASTD
-1040 SDSQIK
+1040 NDSQIK
-1046 EIKHELMDRFGT
+1046 EIKHELIDRFGAL
-1058 VPEFTSNLLEVTK
+1058 PEFTSNLLEVTK

-1077 SIGIKRIKLNNQYGR
+1077 LIGIERIKLNNQYGR
-1092 IYFHSSTTIESD
+1092 IYFHSSTPIESD
-1104 LLIQLIKENHDKF
+1104 LLIQLIKDNHDKF

-1130 FLVSIEKIKEI
+1130 FQVSIDKIKEI
-1141 KELLNYLTSG
+1141 QGLLKHLTSG
-1151 QAPKSTH
+1151 QAPQSTH

>member
-1 MMNKQSQY
+1 MNKRSQIS
-9 KLIDSQNWDTKNS
+9 LINSQNWDTAS
-22 SIKFGQLY
+22 DSIKFGQLY

-35 LALAEDKMQ
+35 LALAENRMQ
-44 TDVPSLVICPNS
+44 TEVSSLVICPNS
-56 ESAQVIAEEISYYN
+56 ENAKIIADEISYFN
-70 QTDQIVE
+70 QTDQVVE
-77 VFPDLEILPYDLSS
+77 VFPDLEILPYDLSP
-91 PRRDVISKRSEILH
+91 PRRDIISKRSEILH
-105 KLIKKEVNFLIVNAS
+105 KLIKKEVNLLVLNAS
-120 NLLWKLPPRDF
+120 SLLWKLPPRDF
-131 FNSVSQHI
+131 FDSLSQQI

-144 FSIDEIK
+144 LSINKIK

-165 HDPGQYAVRGSIVDL
+165 HDPGQYTVRGSIVDL
-180 YSPSETHP
+180 YSPSEIHP
-188 IRIDLG
+188 IRIDLD

-200 IRLFDNTSQLT
+200 IRLFDSASQLT
-211 IKHISK
+211 IKQIKS
-217 TWIIPASQF
+217 TWIIPANQF
-226 PRDSKAIDFFKAN
+226 PRDSKAIDLFKAN

-267 SYLPLFYNTMSS
+267 NYLPLFYNTMSS
-279 ILEFIDPSTRIF
+279 ILDFIDRSTRIF
-291 LIDDFSSSLLSFEK
+291 LIDDFSSSLLGFK
-305 LINQRFNDYQL
+305 HLIDQRFNDYQL
-316 DSQPIMHPNE
+316 DTQPIMQPNE
-326 LFFNAKRVLD
+326 LFFNAKKIINE
-336 DINQK
+336 INQK

-352 QTNKQRVIN
+352 STNKQQVIN
-361 FGTQPL
+361 FDTQPL

-379 KILQLIEKESI
+379 KILLLIEKESV

-409 FKSTSVSIGMTESWA
+409 FKSTSLSIDMAKNWTD
-424 NFLNLKDGIYLTEKI
+424 FLTQKDGIYLTEKI
-439 LGKGFLIKNQGLA
+439 LGKGFLIKSQGLA
-452 VIGEIDLFGQ
+452 VIGEIDLFGKL
-462 QTKRINKKYR
+462 TKKINKTYR

-485 LQQGALVV
+485 LQKGALVV
-493 HRDYGIGKYDGLKK
+493 HRDYGIGKYDGLKR
-507 LTIDDIESEFLCINY
+507 LLVDEIESEFLCINY

-553 LGNDQWRKICKKAK
+553 LGNNQWRKICKKAK
-567 TKAQDMAA
+567 AKAQDMAA
-575 ELLEL
+575 ELLEM
-580 YANRKLTPGKSQPI
+580 YANRKLTPGNSQPI
-594 NQQDYDAF
+594 NQQDYDVF
-602 CSGFQFILTKD
+602 CRGFQFILTGD

-625 SSSSKMDRL
+625 GSSRKMDRL

-646 ALRATFSAVMNGN
+646 ALRAAFSSVMNGN

-681 FTEWP
+681 FTDWP
-686 INIELLSR
+686 VNIELLSR
-694 TQSPKKR
+694 TQTLKKR
-701 ETIINDLRLGQTD
+701 DEIFETLRLGQTD

-720 AVLSEK
+720 AVLSER
-726 ISYPTLGLIIVDEE
+726 ISYPKLGLVIVDEE
-740 HRFGVRDKE
+740 HRFGVKDKE
-749 KLKKIRYGVDYLA
+749 RLKKIRYDVDYLA

-790 SRLPIKTYI
+790 SRLPIRTYI
-799 SRWEKNLIK
+799 SRWDRNLIK

-823 VHNKIND
+823 VHNKIAD
-830 IENISEQLRNIFPDL
+830 IENISEELKNIFPDL
-845 SIEIAHGQMRERKL
+845 SIEIAHGQMKEKRL

-869 EFSVLL
+869 KFSVLL

-929 QISED
+929 QITED

-982 LYKDLLSEAVSSLKD
+982 LYKDLLSEAVNSLKD
-997 YGTPDES
+997 FGTSDDP
-1004 FFTTDINLN
+1004 FFSTDINLN
-1013 IPTLIPEDYMPDVHL
+1013 LPTLIPEDYMPDVHL
-1028 RLIFYKRISSTD
+1028 RLIFYKRIASTD
-1040 SDSQIK
+1040 NDSQIK
-1046 EIKHELMDRFGT
+1046 EIKHELIDRFGAL
-1058 VPEFTSNLLEVTK
+1058 PEFTSNLLEVTK

-1077 SIGIKRIKLNNQYGR
+1077 LIGIERIKLNNQYGR
-1092 IYFHSSTTIESD
+1092 IYFHSSTPIESD
-1104 LLIQLIKENHDKF
+1104 LLIQLIKDNHDKF

-1130 FLVSIEKIKEI
+1130 FQVSIDKIKEI
-1141 KELLNYLTSG
+1141 QGLLKHLTSG
-1151 QAPKSTH
+1151 QAPQSTH

>member
-1 MMNKQSQY
+1 MNKRSQIS
-9 KLIDSQNWDTKNS
+9 LINSQNWDTAS
-22 SIKFGQLY
+22 DSIKFGQLY

-35 LALAEDKMQ
+35 LALAENRMQ
-44 TDVPSLVICPNS
+44 TEVSSLVICPNS
-56 ESAQVIAEEISYYN
+56 EKAKIIADEISYFN
-70 QTDQIVE
+70 QTDQVVE
-77 VFPDLEILPYDLSS
+77 VFPDLEILPYDLSP
-91 PRRDVISKRSEILH
+91 PRRDIISKRSEILH
-105 KLIKKEVNFLIVNAS
+105 KLIKKEVNLLVLNAS
-120 NLLWKLPPRDF
+120 SLLWKLPPRDF
-131 FNSVSQHI
+131 FDSLSQQI
-139 EVGQS
+139 EVGES
-144 FSIDEIK
+144 LSINKIK

-165 HDPGQYAVRGSIVDL
+165 HDPGQYTVRGSIVDL
-180 YSPSETHP
+180 YSPSEIHP
-188 IRIDLG
+188 IRIDLD

-200 IRLFDNTSQLT
+200 IRLFDSASQLT
-211 IKHISK
+211 IKQIKS
-217 TWIIPASQF
+217 TWIIPANQF
-226 PRDSKAIDFFKAN
+226 PRDSKAIDLFKAN

-267 SYLPLFYNTMSS
+267 NYLPLFYNTMSS
-279 ILEFIDPSTRIF
+279 ILDFIDRSTRIF
-291 LIDDFSSSLLSFEK
+291 LIDDFSSSLLGFK
-305 LINQRFNDYQL
+305 HLIDQRFNDYQL
-316 DSQPIMHPNE
+316 DTQPIMQPNE
-326 LFFNAKRVLD
+326 LFFNAKKIINE
-336 DINQK
+336 INQK

-352 QTNKQRVIN
+352 STNEQQVIN
-361 FGTQPL
+361 FDTQPL

-379 KILQLIEKESI
+379 KILLLIEKESV

-409 FKSTSVSIGMTESWA
+409 FKSTSLSIDMAKNWTD
-424 NFLNLKDGIYLTEKI
+424 FLTQKDGIYLTEKI
-439 LGKGFLIKNQGLA
+439 LGKGFLIKSQGLA
-452 VIGEIDLFGQ
+452 VIGEIDLFGKL
-462 QTKRINKKYR
+462 TKKINKTYR

-485 LQQGALVV
+485 LQKGALVV
-493 HRDYGIGKYDGLKK
+493 HRDYGIGKYDGLKR
-507 LTIDDIESEFLCINY
+507 LLVDEIESEFLCINY

-553 LGNDQWRKICKKAK
+553 LGNNQWRKICKKAK
-567 TKAQDMAA
+567 AKAQDMAA
-575 ELLEL
+575 ELLEM
-580 YANRKLTPGKSQPI
+580 YANRKLTPGNSQPI
-594 NQQDYDAF
+594 NQQDYDIF
-602 CSGFQFILTKD
+602 CRGFQFILTGD

-625 SSSSKMDRL
+625 GSSRKMDRL

-646 ALRATFSAVMNGN
+646 ALRAAFSSVMNGN

-681 FTEWP
+681 FTDWP
-686 INIELLSR
+686 VNIELLSR
-694 TQSPKKR
+694 TQTLKKR
-701 ETIINDLRLGQTD
+701 DEIFETLRLGQTD

-720 AVLSEK
+720 AVLSER
-726 ISYPTLGLIIVDEE
+726 ISYPKLGLVIVDEE
-740 HRFGVRDKE
+740 HRFGVKDKE
-749 KLKKIRYGVDYLA
+749 RLKKIRYDVDYLA

-790 SRLPIKTYI
+790 SRLPIRTYI
-799 SRWEKNLIK
+799 SRWDRNLIK

-823 VHNKIND
+823 VHNKIAD
-830 IENISEQLRNIFPDL
+830 IENISEELKNIFPDL
-845 SIEIAHGQMRERKL
+845 SIEIAHGQMKEKRL

-869 EFSVLL
+869 KFSVLL

-889 NTIIINNANRFGLAQ
+889 NTIIINHANRFGLAQ

-929 QISED
+929 QITED

-982 LYKDLLSEAVSSLKD
+982 LYKDLLSEAVNSLKD
-997 YGTPDES
+997 FGTSDDP
-1004 FFTTDINLN
+1004 FFSTDINLN
-1013 IPTLIPEDYMPDVHL
+1013 LPTLIPEDYMPDVHL
-1028 RLIFYKRISSTD
+1028 RLIFYKRIASTD
-1040 SDSQIK
+1040 NDSQIK
-1046 EIKHELMDRFGT
+1046 EIKHELIDRFGAL
-1058 VPEFTSNLLEVTK
+1058 PEFTSNLLEVTK

-1092 IYFHSSTTIESD
+1092 IYFHSSTTIDSD

-1151 QAPKSTH
+1151 QAPQSTH

>member
-1 MMNKQSQY
+1 MNKRSQIS
-9 KLIDSQNWDTKNS
+9 LINSQNWDTAS
-22 SIKFGQLY
+22 DSIKFGQLY

-35 LALAEDKMQ
+35 LALAENRMQ
-44 TDVPSLVICPNS
+44 TEVSSLVICPNS
-56 ESAQVIAEEISYYN
+56 EKAKIIADEISYFN
-70 QTDQIVE
+70 QTDQVVE
-77 VFPDLEILPYDLSS
+77 VFPDLEILPYDLSP
-91 PRRDVISKRSEILH
+91 PRRDIISKRSEILH
-105 KLIKKEVNFLIVNAS
+105 KLIKKEVNLLVLNAS
-120 NLLWKLPPRDF
+120 SLLWKLPPRDF
-131 FNSVSQHI
+131 FDSLSQQI

-144 FSIDEIK
+144 LSINKIK
-151 EILKRSGFD
+151 EILKRSGFE

-165 HDPGQYAVRGSIVDL
+165 HDPGQYTVRGSIVDL
-180 YSPSETHP
+180 YSPSEIHP
-188 IRIDLG
+188 IRIDLD

-200 IRLFDNTSQLT
+200 IRLFDSASQLT
-211 IKHISK
+211 IKQIKS
-217 TWIIPASQF
+217 TWIIPANQF
-226 PRDSKAIDFFKAN
+226 PRDSKAIDLFKAN

-267 SYLPLFYNTMSS
+267 NYLPLFYNTMSS
-279 ILEFIDPSTRIF
+279 ILDFIDRSTRIF
-291 LIDDFSSSLLSFEK
+291 LIDDFSSSLLGFK
-305 LINQRFNDYQL
+305 HLIDQRFNDYQL
-316 DSQPIMHPNE
+316 DTQPIMQPNE
-326 LFFNAKRVLD
+326 LFFNAKKIINE
-336 DINQK
+336 INQK

-352 QTNKQRVIN
+352 GTNKQQVIN
-361 FGTQPL
+361 FDTQPL

-379 KILQLIEKESI
+379 KILLLIEKESV

-402 QSLIKNY
+402 QSLIRNY
-409 FKSTSVSIGMTESWA
+409 FKSTSLSIDMAKNWTD
-424 NFLNLKDGIYLTEKI
+424 FLTQKDGIYLTEKI
-439 LGKGFLIKNQGLA
+439 LGKGFLIKSQGLA
-452 VIGEIDLFGQ
+452 VIGEIDLFGKL
-462 QTKRINKKYR
+462 TKKINKTYR

-485 LQQGALVV
+485 LQKGALVV
-493 HRDYGIGKYDGLKK
+493 HRDYGIGKYDGLKR
-507 LTIDDIESEFLCINY
+507 LLVDEIESEFLCINY

-553 LGNDQWRKICKKAK
+553 LGNNQWRKICKKAK
-567 TKAQDMAA
+567 AKAQDMAA
-575 ELLEL
+575 ELLEM
-580 YANRKLTPGKSQPI
+580 YANRKLTPGNSQPI
-594 NQQDYDAF
+594 NQQDYDVF
-602 CSGFQFILTKD
+602 CRGFQFILTGD

-625 SSSSKMDRL
+625 GSSRKMDRL

-646 ALRATFSAVMNGN
+646 ALRAAFSSVMNGN

-681 FTEWP
+681 FTDWP
-686 INIELLSR
+686 VNIELLSR
-694 TQSPKKR
+694 TQTLKKR
-701 ETIINDLRLGQTD
+701 DEIFETLRLGQTD

-720 AVLSEK
+720 AVLSER
-726 ISYPTLGLIIVDEE
+726 ISYPKLGLVIVDEE
-740 HRFGVRDKE
+740 HRFGVKDKE
-749 KLKKIRYGVDYLA
+749 RLKKIKYDVDYLA

-790 SRLPIKTYI
+790 SRLPIRTYI
-799 SRWEKNLIK
+799 SRWDRNLIK

-823 VHNKIND
+823 VHNKIAD
-830 IENISEQLRNIFPDL
+830 IKNILEELKNIFPGL
-845 SIEIAHGQMRERKL
+845 SIEVAHGQMKEKRL

-869 EFSVLL
+869 KFSVLL

-889 NTIIINNANRFGLAQ
+889 NTIIINHANRFGLAQ

-929 QISED
+929 QITED

-982 LYKDLLSEAVSSLKD
+982 LYKDLLSEAVNSLKD
-997 YGTPDES
+997 FGTSDDP
-1004 FFTTDINLN
+1004 FFSTDINLN
-1013 IPTLIPEDYMPDVHL
+1013 LPTLIPEDYMPDVHL
-1028 RLIFYKRISSTD
+1028 RLIFYKRIASTD
-1040 SDSQIK
+1040 NDSQIK
-1046 EIKHELMDRFGT
+1046 EIKHELIDRFGAL
-1058 VPEFTSNLLEVTK
+1058 PEFTSNLLEVTK

-1077 SIGIKRIKLNNQYGR
+1077 LIGIERIKLNNQYGR
-1092 IYFHSSTTIESD
+1092 IYFHSSTPIESD
-1104 LLIQLIKENHDKF
+1104 LLIQLIKDNHDKF

-1130 FLVSIEKIKEI
+1130 FQVSIDKIKEI
-1141 KELLNYLTSG
+1141 QGLLKHLTSG

>member
-1 MMNKQSQY
+1 MNKRSQIS
-9 KLIDSQNWDTKNS
+9 LINSQNWDTAS
-22 SIKFGQLY
+22 DSIKFGQLY

-35 LALAEDKMQ
+35 LALAENRMQ
-44 TDVPSLVICPNS
+44 TEVSSLVICPNS
-56 ESAQVIAEEISYYN
+56 EKAKIIADEISYFN
-70 QTDQIVE
+70 QTDQVVE
-77 VFPDLEILPYDLSS
+77 VFPDLEILPYDLSP
-91 PRRDVISKRSEILH
+91 PRRDIISKRSEILH
-105 KLIKKEVNFLIVNAS
+105 KLIKKEVNLLVLNAS
-120 NLLWKLPPRDF
+120 SLLWKLPPRDF
-131 FNSVSQHI
+131 FDSLSQQI

-144 FSIDEIK
+144 LSINKIK

-165 HDPGQYAVRGSIVDL
+165 HDPGQYTVRGSIVDL
-180 YSPSETHP
+180 YSPSEIHP
-188 IRIDLG
+188 IRIDLD

-200 IRLFDNTSQLT
+200 IRLFDSASQLT
-211 IKHISK
+211 IKQIKS
-217 TWIIPASQF
+217 TWIIPANQF
-226 PRDSKAIDFFKAN
+226 PRDSKAIDLFKAN

-267 SYLPLFYNTMSS
+267 NYLPLFYNTMSS
-279 ILEFIDPSTRIF
+279 ILDFIDRSTRIF
-291 LIDDFSSSLLSFEK
+291 LIDDFSSSLLGFK
-305 LINQRFNDYQL
+305 HLIDQRFNDYQL
-316 DSQPIMHPNE
+316 DTQPIMQPNE
-326 LFFNAKRVLD
+326 LFFNAKKIINE
-336 DINQK
+336 INQK

-352 QTNKQRVIN
+352 STNKQQVIN
-361 FGTQPL
+361 FDTQPL

-379 KILQLIEKESI
+379 KILLLIEKESV

-409 FKSTSVSIGMTESWA
+409 FKSTSLSIDMAKNWTD
-424 NFLNLKDGIYLTEKI
+424 FLTQKDGIYLTEKI
-439 LGKGFLIKNQGLA
+439 LGKGFLIKSQGLA
-452 VIGEIDLFGQ
+452 VIGEVDLFGKL
-462 QTKRINKKYR
+462 TKKINKTYR

-485 LQQGALVV
+485 LQKGALVV
-493 HRDYGIGKYDGLKK
+493 HRDYGIGKYDGLKR
-507 LTIDDIESEFLCINY
+507 LLVDEIESEFLCINY

-553 LGNDQWRKICKKAK
+553 LGNNQWRKICKKAK
-567 TKAQDMAA
+567 AKAQDMAA
-575 ELLEL
+575 ELLEM
-580 YANRKLTPGKSQPI
+580 YANRKLTPGNSQPI
-594 NQQDYDAF
+594 NQQDYDVF
-602 CSGFQFILTKD
+602 CRGFQFILTGD

-625 SSSSKMDRL
+625 GSSRKMDRL

-646 ALRATFSAVMNGN
+646 ALRAAFSSVMNGN

-681 FTEWP
+681 FTDWP
-686 INIELLSR
+686 VNIELLSR
-694 TQSPKKR
+694 TQTLKKR
-701 ETIINDLRLGQTD
+701 DEIFETLRLGQTD

-720 AVLSEK
+720 AVLSER
-726 ISYPTLGLIIVDEE
+726 ISYPKLGLVIVDEE
-740 HRFGVRDKE
+740 HRFGVKDKE
-749 KLKKIRYGVDYLA
+749 RLKKIKYDVDYLA

-790 SRLPIKTYI
+790 SRLPIRTYI
-799 SRWEKNLIK
+799 SRWDRNLIK

-823 VHNKIND
+823 VHNKIAD
-830 IENISEQLRNIFPDL
+830 IENISEELKNIFPDL
-845 SIEIAHGQMRERKL
+845 SIEIAHGQMKEKRL

-869 EFSVLL
+869 KFSVLL

-929 QISED
+929 QITED

-982 LYKDLLSEAVSSLKD
+982 LYKDLLSEAVNSLKD
-997 YGTPDES
+997 FGTSDDP
-1004 FFTTDINLN
+1004 FFSTDINLN
-1013 IPTLIPEDYMPDVHL
+1013 LPTLIPEDYMPDVHL
-1028 RLIFYKRISSTD
+1028 RLIFYKRIASTD
-1040 SDSQIK
+1040 NDSQIK
-1046 EIKHELMDRFGT
+1046 EIKHELIDRFGAL
-1058 VPEFTSNLLEVTK
+1058 PEFTSNLLEVTK

-1077 SIGIKRIKLNNQYGR
+1077 LIGIERIKLNNQYGR
-1092 IYFHSSTTIESD
+1092 IYFHSSTPIESD
-1104 LLIQLIKENHDKF
+1104 LLIQLIKDNHDKF

-1130 FLVSIEKIKEI
+1130 FQVSIDKIKEI
-1141 KELLNYLTSG
+1141 QGLLKHLTSG
-1151 QAPKSTH
+1151 QAPQSTH

>member
-1 MMNKQSQY
+1 MNKRSQIS
-9 KLIDSQNWDTKNS
+9 LINSQNWDTAS
-22 SIKFGQLY
+22 DSIKFGQLY

-35 LALAEDKMQ
+35 LALAENRMQ
-44 TDVPSLVICPNS
+44 TEVSSLVICPNS
-56 ESAQVIAEEISYYN
+56 EKAKIIADEISYFN
-70 QTDQIVE
+70 QTDQVVE
-77 VFPDLEILPYDLSS
+77 VFPDLEILPYDLSP
-91 PRRDVISKRSEILH
+91 PRRDIISKRSEILH
-105 KLIKKEVNFLIVNAS
+105 KLIKKEVNLLVLNAS
-120 NLLWKLPPRDF
+120 SLLWKLPPRDF
-131 FNSVSQHI
+131 FDSLSQQI

-144 FSIDEIK
+144 LSINKIK

-165 HDPGQYAVRGSIVDL
+165 HDPGQYTVRGSIVDL
-180 YSPSETHP
+180 YSPSEIHP
-188 IRIDLG
+188 IRIDLD

-200 IRLFDNTSQLT
+200 IRLFDSASQLT
-211 IKHISK
+211 IKQIKS
-217 TWIIPASQF
+217 TWIIPANQF
-226 PRDSKAIDFFKAN
+226 PRDSKAIDLFKAN

-267 SYLPLFYNTMSS
+267 NYLPLFYNTMSS
-279 ILEFIDPSTRIF
+279 ILDFIDRSTRIF
-291 LIDDFSSSLLSFEK
+291 LIDDFSSSLLGFK
-305 LINQRFNDYQL
+305 HLIDQRFNDYQL
-316 DSQPIMHPNE
+316 DTQPIMQPNE
-326 LFFNAKRVLD
+326 LFFNAKKIINE
-336 DINQK
+336 INQK

-352 QTNKQRVIN
+352 STNKQQVIN
-361 FGTQPL
+361 FDTQPL

-379 KILQLIEKESI
+379 KILLLIEKESV

-409 FKSTSVSIGMTESWA
+409 FKSTSLSIDMAKNWTD
-424 NFLNLKDGIYLTEKI
+424 FLTQKDGIYLTEKI
-439 LGKGFLIKNQGLA
+439 LGKGFLIKSQGLA
-452 VIGEIDLFGQ
+452 VIGEIDLFGKL
-462 QTKRINKKYR
+462 TKKINKTYR

-485 LQQGALVV
+485 LQKGALVV
-493 HRDYGIGKYDGLKK
+493 HRDYGIGKYDGLKR
-507 LTIDDIESEFLCINY
+507 LLVDEIESEFLCINY

-553 LGNDQWRKICKKAK
+553 LGNNQWRKICKKAK
-567 TKAQDMAA
+567 AKAQDMAA
-575 ELLEL
+575 ELLEM
-580 YANRKLTPGKSQPI
+580 YANRKLTPGNSQPI
-594 NQQDYDAF
+594 NQQDYDVF
-602 CSGFQFILTKD
+602 CRGFQFILTGD

-625 SSSSKMDRL
+625 GSSRKMDRL

-646 ALRATFSAVMNGN
+646 ALRAAFSSVMNGN

-681 FTEWP
+681 FTDWP
-686 INIELLSR
+686 VNIELLSR
-694 TQSPKKR
+694 TQTLKKR
-701 ETIINDLRLGQTD
+701 DEIFETLRLGQTD

-720 AVLSEK
+720 AVLSER
-726 ISYPTLGLIIVDEE
+726 ISYPKLGLVIVDEE
-740 HRFGVRDKE
+740 HRFGVKDKE
-749 KLKKIRYGVDYLA
+749 RLKKIRYDVDYLA

-790 SRLPIKTYI
+790 SRLPIRTYI
-799 SRWEKNLIK
+799 SRWDRNLIK

-823 VHNKIND
+823 VHNKIAD
-830 IENISEQLRNIFPDL
+830 IENISEELKNIFPDL
-845 SIEIAHGQMRERKL
+845 SIEIAHGQMKEKRL

-869 EFSVLL
+869 KFSVLL

-929 QISED
+929 QITED

-982 LYKDLLSEAVSSLKD
+982 LYKDLLSEAVNSLKD
-997 YGTPDES
+997 FGTSDDP
-1004 FFTTDINLN
+1004 FFSTDINLN
-1013 IPTLIPEDYMPDVHL
+1013 LPTLIPEDYMPDVHL
-1028 RLIFYKRISSTD
+1028 RLIFYKRIASTD
-1040 SDSQIK
+1040 NDSQIK
-1046 EIKHELMDRFGT
+1046 EIKHELIDRFGAL
-1058 VPEFTSNLLEVTK
+1058 PEFTSNLLEVTK

-1077 SIGIKRIKLNNQYGR
+1077 LIGIERIKLNNQYGR
-1092 IYFHSSTTIESD
+1092 IYFHSSTPIESD
-1104 LLIQLIKENHDKF
+1104 LLIQLIKDNHDKF

-1130 FLVSIEKIKEI
+1130 FQVSIDKIKEI
-1141 KELLNYLTSG
+1141 QGLLKHLTSG
-1151 QAPKSTH
+1151 QAPQSTH